1 MTRAKKVILA
11 LICAAALC
19 CAAIGGVL
27 LARQP
32 AHAAAG
38 DVTALE
44 IVIPDNT
51 RFYVFEDL
59 ADVKGKI
66 TVNAE
71 IEGGSSRQLDA
82 SEYVLSVQGRGDMTE
97 ANGQT
102 FGNTAAG
109 TYTLIVEPADGV
121 QAAGDVRG
129 TKAIEVRID
138 EVIGIEAAYDATAG
152 QTVFP
157 HTPYNELQNY
167 ITVSLVYAGG
177 RRLSTNDY
185 VLSGDMIAP
194 AQIEGGGNTYDVE
207 LNVTYNGENFAGE
220 EENRKCTVTITG
232 VTAVAPARIILNGN
246 RPTSR
251 SGESFDEVQSRLTF
265 TVNYTDFGS
274 NSEVHWNA
282 ENFKWYY
289 TKYEN
294 GVYEVVTDG
303 TKTAFDWETSNGGL
317 ERIAFTYTEGGE
329 TIPNDSSTGS
339 IIESGGKQYYYV
351 EIQLLKEPYPELDI
365 VTEYGAYSH
374 GNPVADLPYKYG
386 EAGVGQEQIVSLGQ
400 QSTTPFNHEIV
411 SITSVMRQASQGNS
425 QNITEN
431 AVVLKGGEQTG
442 EVSLTE
448 VGTYTITLTLVNDMY
463 YWSSLGENGD
473 NFITYT
479 VTIIP
484 AELDLGV
491 SFTGK
496 TENDEGAAKSGW
508 TYGDNV
514 TETANGTLSV
524 GETEIL
530 TVTGNYGDG
539 KVTYHFLD
547 ASGSEIGTSIPTNA
561 GNYYVYVS
569 VAASADGRF
578 APSSMKPGD
587 GTSYTE
593 WAVPFIIGKQ
603 EVSPYTETTPESDG
617 GLMVFDYAVYTGRT
631 LTAVENDPN
640 DCYSIVTNAGGTDV
654 GNYDVVLQLDD
665 QNNYRWEGKTATGGA
680 DFDNSDAFAQ
690 TTVTFRI
697 VKAENSLTVTIS
709 GWTYGDTA
717 AQPAPTVT
725 FGEPSYAYYLASDT
739 GRENEIENIAEAG
752 AGNYVV
758 VATVANTDNY
768 GTYKDGAWVDT
779 VAEAQFTIARQ
790 GVDLP
795 SGIQTQRTYDYGNT
809 LTAWNG
815 SLQAYTVSGNTATVT
830 GDYTVTFTLNDNYQW
845 KESVVGGSGQPA
857 STTAEYSVD
866 WSVKPLAVSV
876 PTGSDPNYIYNGSAQ
891 TYTFTGW
898 TAGKNNIA
906 PISVLV
912 KEGDAVISDA
922 ADAAAGTVSL
932 TDAGNYTITLSLTD
946 TTNFV
951 WADGGDAER
960 EFAFTINKANNDL
973 SVTVEN
979 WTYDDGSA
987 VVPSVSG
994 NNSGAAVI
1002 YTVTGVTDT
1011 SYSQS
1016 GSWAEVK
1023 PVNAGQYTLT
1033 VSVQETDNYNADTS
1047 ESVSFTIS
1055 QKGVTVAL
1063 ASDKEYTYTGAAV
1076 NVVLTVD
1083 GPSVDLADNEYFT
1096 VVSGYEGT
1104 DAGSYTATIA
1114 WKGNYKENG
1123 AADDF
1128 ATAQRSKEVGTWTI
1142 DPFAVSLPDELA
1154 KTSVYSYNGQFVGTQ
1169 QTWKWDNYNGFG
1181 TALQSGTPF
1190 NVTVSASGSGI
1201 AEGGYGSQA
1210 NGQESGCLFATEAGT
1225 YTFTLELTDTKNF
1238 VWASGGTDAKELT
1251 WTIGKAEVSVDVGE
1265 RQLEYDG
1272 NKKAPAN
1279 IVDLNAGDTSVPS
1292 AYQNLYTVTGYAAGT
1307 TSTAVGTT
1315 APNNYGTYYVVIDL
1329 KDGDN
1334 FVWKQEDL
1342 SQDVVSGDRLFI
1354 WYQITGTTYE
1364 ITIGT
1369 ISGWTYGTGTP
1380 SVPTL
1385 SGDTEILQD
1394 VIENYGSAI
1403 TYTYQRQGEGGQW
1416 TTVYEVSYD
1425 AGDASYLLSVVP
1437 AEVAGTAGTYRL
1449 IVDVSE
1455 PSNHNY
1461 AEIVD
1466 KVSNNF
1472 TVSPYTLTEDDIAW
1486 RELSPTYKGSAY
1498 TYGTSAANDVYAR
1511 YYTYTYENG
1520 SYVRSSS
1527 ADAFFSL
1534 TLTSGGDAFTDAD
1547 SYTFTASTESG
1558 NYALSKDLAAKTYTI
1573 ARAELTI
1580 KAVDVPDVVYGTDA
1594 EEVKAKFTVTY
1605 DGLVE
1610 ADRNG
1615 SEGNYTPKDGVLSGT
1630 LDYDCSYT
1638 AASEVDTYDITPR
1651 GVSAKNYKITFEKA
1665 TLTVKAAE
1673 LQDVHINSLTGEN
1686 ALTYKGA
1693 AYDIKSETGAAAT
1706 AVNPG
1711 NNAVEWWFSESEI
1724 TSLPTNETS
1733 GIITSLTNVKREADH
1748 SVGTYT
1754 IHYYVSAPNHAA
1766 QTGSVQ
1772 IAITPAELTLTAKDA
1787 SVVYGE
1793 DFTADTSINSY
1804 TVQIDGSA
1812 EDTLL
1817 GSDTKESVFGSF
1829 VPSYQAY
1836 VAEGD
1841 TYNAGDGV
1849 KESGYIAFDCSTPQ
1863 LDNYTVTLQS
1873 GSFTVSP
1880 RAITVEIGD
1889 LQQTYGDSA
1898 TAFVYSVTL
1907 TSAGATGNAIFSQDS
1922 EVGVFTLAVYQVGAE
1937 GGAGSK
1943 IIPDN
1948 KTDVGVYYIVGTAE
1962 NDNYA
1967 VTFSGSLNY
1976 NGGTNN
1982 AGKYEIVARVLG
1994 NLDWTDPE
2002 SLVYDGKQKAFTATG
2017 KYGEGENA
2025 EEVSFTITYQR
2036 QTGEGAYGEEMSD
2049 APVNVG
2055 SYRVIARS
2063 NDPNFTQGLESTRT
2077 FAITPYT
2084 VTIDWNEE
2092 ITLVYNGE
2100 EQSGKVSATYQPV
2113 AGDAIALAVTPDA
2126 EMKDAAEYT
2135 LTASFAEDDNA
2146 LGNYALPGVVTQ
2158 KYTISPRHIVVTIE
2172 DQTSEYGDDLQT
2184 LTATEALGTVTGWT
2198 DDGKGAIVPGDAK
2211 PYRLYIQDYTGGH
2224 LAVGSHNIFGS
2235 DEEEGSVIDANY
2247 AVTFRGTGSAN
2258 HGVYTVS
2265 PRAVTI
2271 SFTEDTYIATYG
2283 TQFDFDAAADAVI
2296 FARGTAGTSGSAFA
2310 SGESFASVL
2319 NGTAFAVAANGY
2331 GVASAAGSA
2340 FTMQMTLGS
2349 MTADTLSVGN
2359 YTFTFTD
2366 TAELTV
2372 QQRAIAVTIADKTG
2386 IVYGTNAVADTQLT
2400 ATAALA
2406 SGSGE
2411 AIVNGDTDVYS
2422 LAVLDA
2428 AGNSV
2433 ERDTVTP
2440 AGDYFI
2446 VGTTLNDNYAI
2457 TFIGSQNYEGTGD
2470 AGLFEIVVSAEGIRV
2485 TITNDGATVTYT
2497 GSPYYLLDEEEGTYG
2512 ALGDLA
2518 GKLQLGAAADNADW
2532 KDGNPFLWEFH
2543 LNDENGAVI
2552 TSLTDV
2558 KDGGG
2563 AYTVWYEVY
2572 LPDVPSYAAKTGT
2585 FTVTIQQA
2593 ENTWT
2598 QHYSHGGWAYK
2609 GTEGSGS
2616 INLAF
2621 DGLET
2626 GSRFT
2631 PAAAE
2636 FGTVSY
2642 TYYGS
2647 RSGSGT
2653 EGDPYVYGDEKTKD
2667 FFNNDTPAGTY
2678 YVKVEAAGTKN
2689 YTALTDHHLLVVS
2702 KHVLTVGWEERN
2714 VPLGTTQNTL
2724 TGYDTALMSLNE
2736 YSPELTVGTE
2746 SSQDKTLQVT
2756 FADTTA
2762 GTFYV
2767 TLALNDG
2774 ANYAW
2779 MNPLSSNE
2787 ELCRVSFSVALANN
2801 EVTISADGWTY
2812 GDVVTVALPGES
2824 AGATDRI
2831 VITATHVPGDDN
2843 SNVQIAYAY
2852 DDGAAT
2858 EDTANGLSYVMGTLP
2873 TQAGTYWVRVLV
2885 TGDDTYAM
2893 GEAYAK
2899 FTIEKFQVAVP
2910 EAGAVSSFTYDGG
2923 VKTYKA
2929 EIGAYDW
2936 ADETICTAALVKLAN
2951 GSTETV
2957 FTVTGN
2963 RAIDAG
2969 SYTAVYAL
2977 ADADNYEWASSWN
2990 EEFGWAIA
2998 KAQLAR
3004 PTIGSSGTDFI
3015 QTEYNPDVTKKLLA
3029 GFNPVTMSFEGA
3041 TVGAAYYPEGR
3052 SSYLYA
3058 ENAGTYEITLG
3069 IKDPDNYEWNTDP
3082 GTAKTVLTW
3091 TITKAVFP
3099 TAGFAFTD
3107 ETFTYNGLWQH
3118 PAIASLP
3125 DGLQPVLSSNGT
3137 YYTVTAEE
3145 GIAAGVDA
3153 GTHTVSVTLYL
3164 TGTYAQNYT
3173 LQAGEDISQITIS
3186 EEYTI
3191 AQAVISDVTWTV
3203 QKHYTYNG
3211 EDQFD
3216 VVKAYYG
3223 LGGSIHEL
3231 KVGVQK
3237 FKNYQ
3242 EGGYTFTVEG
3252 FKAGDENAK
3261 NYTLSGTFSETF
3273 YIDKLSVYIVVGE
3286 AAGSHIY
3293 DGLRPTLTEYGFG
3306 KVAVYGIGGDDL
3318 RDDFIE
3324 KYDQADWEDNMR
3336 FALLDADGNTP
3347 SAWNVGSYIVT
3358 VTGAED
3364 LQNYDVTRIQTGTLE
3379 IVPKEIT
3386 ITGFD
3391 SPGAAF
3397 GDDTFGPAAVTAVS
3411 GLVNGETIDVLN
3423 FLYTYTGT
3431 ADDGWTTDG
3440 TLTNAMHAGSY
3451 TVTVSLEEGGNY
3463 VLADTVSYIYKVSP
3477 LLVDPALVE
3486 IDDLP
3491 YTGQAQTLTKED
3503 TRFTGT
3509 GSAYGLFDYSVAAES
3524 GTEAGGYNV
3533 TLIIGNANYL
3543 WQSSAA
3549 GYGNMTTDRTW
3560 YIVAAQPGDISVS
3573 LPQVSIT
3580 HWGET
3585 AASVTASGSVAAIG
3599 GTEIS
3604 VNITYLFE
3612 VKDESGSWVEFTGS
3626 VWNAGDYRVRAQ
3638 AANDNFP
3645 AAYSE
3650 YHEFTVQPG
3659 VYDVSGLA
3667 FADMTLTYDGQA
3679 HGLVLTV
3686 NGSAAAGGS
3695 IGGGALGATGTV
3707 AYTLGGAETDAGTY
3721 TMTATLTAGANYT
3734 FAGGETAYELTGTLV
3749 IEPYTVTIRWAEDD
3763 FTYDKQDHSGD
3774 VWAYFIGAGNSH
3786 IDLALEGA
3794 DEMVDAGEYTFTVT
3808 GASDQSGAAVDLA
3821 NYMLAGGDV
3830 AGAQKE
3836 YTVRKFA
3843 ATVNWGQTS
3852 FTYNGE
3858 DQSASVQPSFVGV
3871 GGEEIALSVSPQAL
3885 RDFGT
3890 YTFEV
3895 VIGEELKNYE
3905 LSNTTA
3911 PIFIAKL
3918 PVTVTADDISA
3929 ALGAAEQNLTYTLAP
3944 SEAAGVFAADE
3955 AAGRVEVSLSRV
3967 PGTAAGAYDIYISV
3981 TGEGAENYA
3990 LTLVGG
3996 TYTIRERAIE
4006 LSITLPADLVYS
4018 GAPKA
4023 AVLIA
4028 KEVGGGEIAVPAGIT
4043 LWYEGKDNAGNAY
4056 ASAQAPVNA
4065 GSYTVSV
4072 RVDTQ
4077 DYDVSNADIAVEMTI
4092 ERAEAS
4098 IDVSGVQT
4106 QYTYTGALQR
4116 VDSGAALSHGE
4127 SALVYSN
4134 NAFTT
4139 VSEGDGKVVS
4149 VDAAMSSNYKAAHAE
4164 VTISV
4169 AKAAISPA
4177 VSIHGWTY
4185 GQSANGY
4192 TVTGNPGG
4200 GAIEAVYG
4208 GTTNAGAAYSGG
4220 QAPTEAGSYTLTV
4233 TVAETENYLGGSAS
4247 TSFTVARAALHVSV
4261 SIESWA
4267 FGESPNGYTVSPASM
4282 RGNISSVRY
4291 EGEGYS
4297 GSQPP
4302 TQVGSYTLTVT
4313 FAQTANYQGGS
4324 ASDSFSITQGT
4335 LAPDS
4340 VRLTIEGWTYG
4351 EAPNSPVLTGAPAGA
4366 EVSYRYSGTANDG
4379 TAWNSDTAPS
4389 KAGSYKVTAHI
4400 SAEGY
4405 ASFEAEASF
4414 TVARRLV
4421 AAPTLGDTGGRT
4433 ASSVYDGEEVR
4444 IAVTGY
4450 DGALMDFTAEEGTQL
4465 VMEGQQL
4472 LLAADAEGTY
4482 VLQVSLKDI
4491 FNYGWADLAEGE
4503 QIAGDIAL
4511 TWEVTLAMHSLLW
4524 LIILLFILLLILIVL
4539 LIVFAKKDHDARARI
4554 AAAQQGAE
4562 SGADGAADERQNYAL
4577 APAGLLFAVPV
4588 WQISLIAALA
4598 VAAAVLLVAD
4608 VVLLV
4613 LWRKDA
4619 AKAERAEEAVQE
4631 AAAAAQDENLQA
4643 ENAQEAGGDEN
4654 SASAE

>member
-27 LARQP
+27 LARPAAEVRAEMGDLAIASVDGQIYDINTIDEIKEMLTVTRVGADGQARPIDEDEYTLTIQYEGEEVTMENGIFPESYFGTDGNRTSAEFTLTVKDASDKTASTTVTVQWAPDTGYAKLSIVPAANASAIYPYTGLTSLASNKYITVYLLTAEEVREGKTTSGFSPVGAVSLSGDLGAPDDAVLGTKYEVELEAEYTGSENVLFDTCRYTVLVTPAAPSNFRYNEDASSVHKLVNGAYAGIVAGDTIKDIVKSALRFNVFYDDNLEQRTIDGTDVHIKGYKYCDENGTVDGTAESFAWGEDGYVYMKVTYVECGVTRTAVVGFQLTQSPVTPYDITAENAAAEEQP
-32 AHAAAG
+32 ADRPYGEEQYALVYQYSRVEGEAGEGSPWTVSFANIDTSVAKITQVTKAG
-38 DVTALE
+38 DDSFDGSEVIAAEANSVTLTDVGTYTISLTLQSGGYSWAGMDAATRTITYTVVIEQAELVGTEFTFGGGWTYGEEANLPAEIKLVSRVGEDTTVSFAPPAGATIKVTFTGTPNGGAQQTYSYTYTQGSEPSVTPGTNVPSLAGSYTVYVEVTGMANYADVTFANSGTNKDFKQEEFTIARKAVALPELQDENDKQENEELGVIDYPYTGSE
-44 IVIPDNT
+44 ITVDYTSETDTAISGGSYAASGTTAATNAGEYAVTFALADKNNT
-51 RFYVFEDL
+51 RW
-59 ADVKGKI
+59 
-66 TVNAE
+66 
-71 IEGGSSRQLDA
+71 A
-82 SEYVLSVQGRGDMTE
+82 SETLPTTPAEDDTADKQLAWKIVKADNEITGVSAPGWTYGEAVNTPQITGSTFAENTHGLGYWSAATITYRYNDAAFPVPADTLGWNVGTYSYTITYAGNANINEATYTGTFTVAKGQAVIAGTPTIDGWTYGGTANTPSGVTGVTVSGTTLSPMPGSYAYYGTANGGAAYGSEDDLQTE
-97 ANGQT
+97 APK
-102 FGNTAAG
+102 AAG
-109 TYTLIVEPADGV
+109 TYHVVYVVKETDNYKGATAASEEFTISRKQIAKPAYESLAGVSGNAYTSTYNAAQQSIDITGVDAILSIGGADASIASRTDTAVTLSAKNVKVSGGNASAYEVTFSFTDKNNYCWSGTADDVADVAFTWTIKKAENPITASSDTYAGWSYGSTPTDVSVLEAKATYDDLTIEHAYYAADDFDETSGKPNSGAAEIEISATTSAGSYVLYLYHEGNNNTLAADQYFAFTISQATATISAAFADGDTLAWTYRDADSAHVLEVTVTVGDTTWQYWYRGETLQSRTEGSPEAIVV
-121 QAAGDVRG
+121 QYLDESGNDVTSAVTSDGMYQLPVGGYSVKVSLDTSAVGVSGNFTASEQTVEGISVSPFVVEHPTLSFRTIVYDGKTHIPTINAPEATRGAEWEVQQPSESSARADYTLTLTLKDSTNFVWSRECYSVGTPGLDGYYADELQGASLIMWYRITLAQYGDLDFSIDGWIYGEAGNDPTYTLPSDESGLVVTITWYRDNGSGQPDTATATSTRPTQAGKYWVGLVAKPQNYEQITGSAAFTIGQRELTDVQWSGLTGSYTGSARAASVTGVTGLATENGFSDTLQSLGLQFTYSGAAFDGTAYGENSAAPVNAGNYTVTAVLNNANYCFAEGGDTVSAEY
-129 TKAIEVRID
+129 TVSKVMLTVKAND
-138 EVIGIEAAYDATAG
+138 AEVIY
-152 QTVFP
+152 
-157 HTPYNELQNY
+157 
-167 ITVSLVYAGG
+167 GG
-177 RRLSTNDY
+177 D
-185 VLSGDMIAP
+185 AP
-194 AQIEGGGNTYDVE
+194 AY
-207 LNVTYNGENFAGE
+207 
-220 EENRKCTVTITG
+220 TVTITG
-232 VTAVAPARIILNGN
+232 FVNGEDEGVLDELPAA
-246 RPTSR
+246 TS
-251 SGESFDEVQSRLTF
+251 
-265 TVNYTDFGS
+265 
-274 NSEVHWNA
+274 A
-282 ENFKWYY
+282 Y
-289 TKYEN
+289 TKQ
-294 GVYEVVTDG
+294 T
-303 TKTAFDWETSNGGL
+303 
-317 ERIAFTYTEGGE
+317 
-329 TIPNDSSTGS
+329 
-339 IIESGGKQYYYV
+339 
-351 EIQLLKEPYPELDI
+351 
-365 VTEYGAYSH
+365 
-374 GNPVADLPYKYG
+374 
-386 EAGVGQEQIVSLGQ
+386 GVG
-400 QSTTPFNHEIV
+400 
-411 SITSVMRQASQGNS
+411 
-425 QNITEN
+425 
-431 AVVLKGGEQTG
+431 
-442 EVSLTE
+442 
-448 VGTYTITLTLVNDMY
+448 
-463 YWSSLGENGD
+463 
-473 NFITYT
+473 
-479 VTIIP
+479 
-484 AELDLGV
+484 
-491 SFTGK
+491 
-496 TENDEGAAKSGW
+496 
-508 TYGDNV
+508 
-514 TETANGTLSV
+514 
-524 GETEIL
+524 
-530 TVTGNYGDG
+530 
-539 KVTYHFLD
+539 
-547 ASGSEIGTSIPTNA
+547 
-561 GNYYVYVS
+561 
-569 VAASADGRF
+569 
-578 APSSMKPGD
+578 
-587 GTSYTE
+587 
-593 WAVPFIIGKQ
+593 
-603 EVSPYTETTPESDG
+603 
-617 GLMVFDYAVYTGRT
+617 
-631 LTAVENDPN
+631 
-640 DCYSIVTNAGGTDV
+640 
-654 GNYDVVLQLDD
+654 
-665 QNNYRWEGKTATGGA
+665 
-680 DFDNSDAFAQ
+680 
-690 TTVTFRI
+690 
-697 VKAENSLTVTIS
+697 
-709 GWTYGDTA
+709 
-717 AQPAPTVT
+717 
-725 FGEPSYAYYLASDT
+725 
-739 GRENEIENIAEAG
+739 
-752 AGNYVV
+752 
-758 VATVANTDNY
+758 TVA
-768 GTYKDGAWVDT
+768 
-779 VAEAQFTIARQ
+779 I
-790 GVDLP
+790 
-795 SGIQTQRTYDYGNT
+795 
-809 LTAWNG
+809 
-815 SLQAYTVSGNTATVT
+815 TVSGGSDNNYDFPVYSA
-830 GDYTVTFTLNDNYQW
+830 DNY
-845 KESVVGGSGQPA
+845 
-857 STTAEYSVD
+857 
-866 WSVKPLAVSV
+866 
-876 PTGSDPNYIYNGSAQ
+876 
-891 TYTFTGW
+891 
-898 TAGKNNIA
+898 
-906 PISVLV
+906 
-912 KEGDAVISDA
+912 
-922 ADAAAGTVSL
+922 
-932 TDAGNYTITLSLTD
+932 
-946 TTNFV
+946 
-951 WADGGDAER
+951 
-960 EFAFTINKANNDL
+960 
-973 SVTVEN
+973 
-979 WTYDDGSA
+979 
-987 VVPSVSG
+987 
-994 NNSGAAVI
+994 
-1002 YTVTGVTDT
+1002 
-1011 SYSQS
+1011 
-1016 GSWAEVK
+1016 
-1023 PVNAGQYTLT
+1023 
-1033 VSVQETDNYNADTS
+1033 
-1047 ESVSFTIS
+1047 
-1055 QKGVTVAL
+1055 
-1063 ASDKEYTYTGAAV
+1063 
-1076 NVVLTVD
+1076 
-1083 GPSVDLADNEYFT
+1083 
-1096 VVSGYEGT
+1096 
-1104 DAGSYTATIA
+1104 
-1114 WKGNYKENG
+1114 
-1123 AADDF
+1123 
-1128 ATAQRSKEVGTWTI
+1128 
-1142 DPFAVSLPDELA
+1142 
-1154 KTSVYSYNGQFVGTQ
+1154 
-1169 QTWKWDNYNGFG
+1169 
-1181 TALQSGTPF
+1181 
-1190 NVTVSASGSGI
+1190 
-1201 AEGGYGSQA
+1201 
-1210 NGQESGCLFATEAGT
+1210 
-1225 YTFTLELTDTKNF
+1225 
-1238 VWASGGTDAKELT
+1238 
-1251 WTIGKAEVSVDVGE
+1251 
-1265 RQLEYDG
+1265 
-1272 NKKAPAN
+1272 
-1279 IVDLNAGDTSVPS
+1279 
-1292 AYQNLYTVTGYAAGT
+1292 
-1307 TSTAVGTT
+1307 
-1315 APNNYGTYYVVIDL
+1315 
-1329 KDGDN
+1329 
-1334 FVWKQEDL
+1334 
-1342 SQDVVSGDRLFI
+1342 
-1354 WYQITGTTYE
+1354 
-1364 ITIGT
+1364 
-1369 ISGWTYGTGTP
+1369 
-1380 SVPTL
+1380 
-1385 SGDTEILQD
+1385 
-1394 VIENYGSAI
+1394 
-1403 TYTYQRQGEGGQW
+1403 
-1416 TTVYEVSYD
+1416 
-1425 AGDASYLLSVVP
+1425 
-1437 AEVAGTAGTYRL
+1437 
-1449 IVDVSE
+1449 
-1455 PSNHNY
+1455 
-1461 AEIVD
+1461 
-1466 KVSNNF
+1466 
-1472 TVSPYTLTEDDIAW
+1472 
-1486 RELSPTYKGSAY
+1486 
-1498 TYGTSAANDVYAR
+1498 
-1511 YYTYTYENG
+1511 
-1520 SYVRSSS
+1520 
-1527 ADAFFSL
+1527 
-1534 TLTSGGDAFTDAD
+1534 
-1547 SYTFTASTESG
+1547 
-1558 NYALSKDLAAKTYTI
+1558 
-1573 ARAELTI
+1573 
-1580 KAVDVPDVVYGTDA
+1580 
-1594 EEVKAKFTVTY
+1594 
-1605 DGLVE
+1605 
-1610 ADRNG
+1610 
-1615 SEGNYTPKDGVLSGT
+1615 
-1630 LDYDCSYT
+1630 
-1638 AASEVDTYDITPR
+1638 
-1651 GVSAKNYKITFEKA
+1651 A
-1665 TLTVKAAE
+1665 TLTVEAAG
-1673 LQDVHINSLTGEN
+1673 LQGVKIDNLTGEN
-1686 ALTYKGA
+1686 ALTYQGA
-1693 AYDIKSETGAAAT
+1693 AYDIETVTGATAT
-1706 AVNPG
+1706 AVNPAQ
-1711 NNAVEWWFSESEI
+1711 NVVTWYFSESEI
-1724 TSLPTNETS
+1724 ASQPTNETQ

-1754 IHYYVSAPNHAA
+1754 IYYYVSAPNHAA

-1849 KESGYIAFDCSTPQ
+1849 TESGYIAFDCSTPQ

-1889 LQQTYGDSA
+1889 LQQTYGDGA

-1922 EVGVFTLAVYQVGAE
+1922 EAGVFTLAVYQVGAE
-1937 GGAGSK
+1937 GGAGSSFV
-1943 IIPDN
+1943 PDN

-1967 VTFSGSLNY
+1967 VTFSGSLSY
-1976 NGGTNN
+1976 NAGANN

-2002 SLVYDGKQKAFTATG
+2002 SLVYDGTQKVFTATG

-2036 QTGEGAYGEEMSD
+2036 QTGEGAYGEETSD

-2092 ITLVYNGE
+2092 IKLVYNGE
-2100 EQSGKVSATYQPV
+2100 EQSGKVSATYQTV
-2113 AGDAIALAVTPDA
+2113 AGDSIAFAVTPDA

-2158 KYTISPRHIVVTIE
+2158 KYTVSPRPIVVTIAN
-2172 DQTSEYGDDLQT
+2172 QTVEYGDDLQT
-2184 LTATEALGTVTGWT
+2184 LTATEELGTVTGWT
-2198 DDGKGAIVPGDAK
+2198 NDGKGAIVPGDAK
-2211 PYRLYIQDYTGGH
+2211 PYNLYIQDYTGGH

-2235 DEEEGSVIDANY
+2235 DEEEGSAIDANY

-2258 HGVYTVS
+2258 HGVYTVNS
-2265 PRAVTI
+2265 RAVTI
-2271 SFTEDTYIATYG
+2271 EFAQDEYTATYG
-2283 TQFDFDAAADAVI
+2283 TQFDFAAAANAVT
-2296 FARGTAGTSGSAFA
+2296 FARGTGGASGSAFA
-2310 SGESFASVL
+2310 DGESFASVL
-2319 NGTAFAVAANGY
+2319 NGTAFAVIAEGY
-2331 GVASAAGSA
+2331 SVTSAAGSA

-2349 MTADTLSVGN
+2349 TAAGTLRVGN

-2366 TAELTV
+2366 AATLTV
-2372 QQRAIAVTIADKTG
+2372 GQRAITVTIADKTG
-2386 IVYGTNAVADTQLT
+2386 IVYGTNAVANTQLT

-2422 LAVLDA
+2422 LAVYDA
-2428 AGNSV
+2428 EKALV
-2433 ERDTVTP
+2433 ERNSETP
-2440 AGDYFI
+2440 AGEYFI
-2446 VGTTLNDNYAI
+2446 VGTTLDDNYAI
-2457 TFIGSQNYEGTGD
+2457 TFVGSQNYEGTGD
-2470 AGLFEIVVSAEGIRV
+2470 AGLFEIVVSADGIRV
-2485 TITNDGATVTYT
+2485 EVKNDGATVTYT

-2512 ALGDLA
+2512 TLGDLA
-2518 GKLQLGAAADNADW
+2518 NTLGLGAYAVNADW
-2532 KDGNPFLWEFH
+2532 TDGNPFLWEFR
-2543 LNDENGAVI
+2543 LNDEDGGVI

-2558 KDGGG
+2558 KDDAGS
-2563 AYTVWYEVY
+2563 AYTVWYKVY
-2572 LPDVPSYAAKTGT
+2572 LPSVTSYAAKAGT
-2585 FTVTIQQA
+2585 FTVTIAKA
-2593 ENTWT
+2593 ENGWT
-2598 QHYSHGGWAYK
+2598 EHYEHTGWAYK
-2609 GTEGSGS
+2609 GTESGGN

-2653 EGDPYVYGDEKTKD
+2653 EGDPYVYGDEKITD

-2678 YVKVEAAGTKN
+2678 YVKVEVAGTKN

-2702 KHVLTVGWEERN
+2702 KHVLTVGWVERN

-2724 TGYDTALMSLNE
+2724 TGYDTALMSLND
-2736 YSPELTVGTE
+2736 YSSELTLGAE

-2756 FADTTA
+2756 FADTIS

-2767 TLALNDG
+2767 TLALSDG

-2801 EVTISADGWTY
+2801 EVTITANGWTY

-2824 AGATDRI
+2824 AGAADRI

-2858 EDTANGLSYVMGTLP
+2858 EDTASGLSYVMGTLP

-2899 FTIEKFQVAVP
+2899 FTIAKFQVAVP
-2910 EAGAVSSFTYDGG
+2910 EAGAESSFTYDGG

-2929 EIGAYDW
+2929 EIDASYSW
-2936 ADETICTAALVKLAN
+2936 ADGITCAAALVKLAN

-2963 RAIDAG
+2963 RAINAG
-2969 SYTAVYAL
+2969 SYTAAYVL

-2990 EEFGWAIA
+2990 EEFSWAIA

-3004 PTIGSSGTDFI
+3004 PTIGSSGTDLI
-3015 QTEYNPDVTKKLLA
+3015 QTEYDPDVTKQLLA
-3029 GFNPVTMSFEGA
+3029 GFDPVTMSFEGA
-3041 TVGAAYYPEGR
+3041 TVGAAYYPEGG

-3069 IKDPDNYEWNTDP
+3069 IKDPDNYEWATEPN
-3082 GTAKTVLTW
+3082 TAKTVLTW
-3091 TITKAVFP
+3091 TITKAEFDIADYADIRFAVGEYVYNGQVQYP
-3099 TAGFAFTD
+3099 RLEDAGNLPSGVRLVGYEVTAG
-3107 ETFTYNGLWQH
+3107 
-3118 PAIASLP
+3118 
-3125 DGLQPVLSSNGT
+3125 NGT
-3137 YYTVTAEE
+3137 DAGEHTVTAIFALT
-3145 GIAAGVDA
+3145 GSHADNYTFAAGGDA
-3153 GTHTVSVTLYL
+3153 L
-3164 TGTYAQNYT
+3164 TQ
-3173 LQAGEDISQITIS
+3173 
-3186 EEYTI
+3186 EYTI
-3191 AQAVISDVTWTV
+3191 AKAVISDVTWTV
-3203 QKHYTYNG
+3203 QRHYTYNG

-3231 KVGVQK
+3231 QVGVQE

-3286 AAGSHIY
+3286 ASGSHTY
-3293 DGLRPTLTEYGFG
+3293 DGQRPTPTEYGFG
-3306 KVAVYGIGGDDL
+3306 KVAVYGIDGDDL

-3324 KYDQADWEDNMR
+3324 KYDQADWEANMR

-3347 SAWNVGSYIVT
+3347 SAWNVGSYTVT

-3379 IVPKEIT
+3379 IVPKEIE

-3391 SPGAAF
+3391 SPGAVF
-3397 GDDTFGPAAVTAVS
+3397 GSEMFDPAKVTDVS
-3411 GLVNGETIDVLN
+3411 GLVEGETIANVSFN
-3423 FLYTYTGT
+3423 YTYTGT
-3431 ADDGWTTDG
+3431 ADDGWSADG
-3440 TLTNAMHAGSY
+3440 TLTSEMHAGSY
-3451 TVTVSLEEGGNY
+3451 TVNVSLQGGNY
-3463 VLADTVSYIYKVSP
+3463 VLTGNVSYSYKVSP
-3477 LLVDPALVE
+3477 MLVDPTLVE

-3491 YTGQAQTLTKED
+3491 YTGQAQTLAKED

-3509 GSAYGLFDYSVAAES
+3509 GSAYDLFDYSVAAES

-3533 TLIIGNANYL
+3533 TLIIGNVNYL

-3560 YIVAAQPGDISVS
+3560 RIVEAQAEDISVS

-3580 HWGET
+3580 HWGKT
-3585 AASVTASGSVAAIG
+3585 AASVTAGGSVAAIG

-3604 VNITYLFE
+3604 VHITYLFE
-3612 VKDESGSWVEFTGS
+3612 VKDESGSWVKFTGS
-3626 VWNAGDYRVRAQ
+3626 VWNAGDYRVRAE
-3638 AANDNFP
+3638 AASDNFP

-3659 VYDVSGLA
+3659 LYDVSGLA

-3707 AYTLGGAETDAGTY
+3707 AYTLDGAETDAGTY

-3794 DEMVDAGEYTFTVT
+3794 DEMVDAGEYTFTVA
-3808 GASDQSGAAVDLA
+3808 GASDQSGNAVDLN
-3821 NYMLAGGDV
+3821 NYRLAGGFV
-3830 AGAQKE
+3830 SGAYKE

-3858 DQSASVQPSFVGV
+3858 DQSASVQPSFIGV

-3905 LSNTTA
+3905 LSNTEA
-3911 PIFIAKL
+3911 QISIAKL

-3929 ALGAAEQNLTYTLAP
+3929 ALGAAEQTLTYTLAP

-4028 KEVGGGEIAVPAGIT
+4028 KEVGGDEIAVPAGIT

-4065 GSYTVSV
+4065 GSYTVGV
-4072 RVDTQ
+4072 RIDTQ
-4077 DYDVSNADIAVEMTI
+4077 DYDVSNANITVEMI
-4092 ERAEAS
+4092 IGRAAAF

-4116 VDSGAALSHGE
+4116 VDSGAVLSHGE

-4134 NAFTT
+4134 NTFTS
-4139 VSEGDGKVVS
+4139 VSEGDGKTVS
-4149 VDAAMSSNYKAAHAE
+4149 VDAAASCNYKAAHAE

-4208 GTTNAGAAYSGG
+4208 GTTNAGAPYSGG

-4282 RGNISSVRY
+4282 RDTITSVRY
-4291 EGEGYS
+4291 AGEGYS

-4335 LAPDS
+4335 LAPGF

-4400 SAEGY
+4400 SAAGY
-4405 ASFEAEASF
+4405 VSFEAEASF

-4421 AAPTLGDTGGRT
+4421 SAPTLGETGERT

-4491 FNYGWADLAEGE
+4491 YNYGWADLAEGE

-4511 TWEVTLAMHSLLW
+4511 AWEVTLAMHSLLW

-4562 SGADGAADERQNYAL
+4562 SGADGAADERRNYAL

>member
-1 MTRAKKVILA
+1 M
-11 LICAAALC
+11 
-19 CAAIGGVL
+19 
-27 LARQP
+27 
-32 AHAAAG
+32 
-38 DVTALE
+38 
-44 IVIPDNT
+44 
-51 RFYVFEDL
+51 
-59 ADVKGKI
+59 
-66 TVNAE
+66 
-71 IEGGSSRQLDA
+71 
-82 SEYVLSVQGRGDMTE
+82 
-97 ANGQT
+97 
-102 FGNTAAG
+102 
-109 TYTLIVEPADGV
+109 
-121 QAAGDVRG
+121 
-129 TKAIEVRID
+129 
-138 EVIGIEAAYDATAG
+138 
-152 QTVFP
+152 
-157 HTPYNELQNY
+157 
-167 ITVSLVYAGG
+167 
-177 RRLSTNDY
+177 
-185 VLSGDMIAP
+185 
-194 AQIEGGGNTYDVE
+194 
-207 LNVTYNGENFAGE
+207 
-220 EENRKCTVTITG
+220 
-232 VTAVAPARIILNGN
+232 
-246 RPTSR
+246 
-251 SGESFDEVQSRLTF
+251 
-265 TVNYTDFGS
+265 
-274 NSEVHWNA
+274 
-282 ENFKWYY
+282 
-289 TKYEN
+289 
-294 GVYEVVTDG
+294 
-303 TKTAFDWETSNGGL
+303 
-317 ERIAFTYTEGGE
+317 
-329 TIPNDSSTGS
+329 
-339 IIESGGKQYYYV
+339 
-351 EIQLLKEPYPELDI
+351 
-365 VTEYGAYSH
+365 
-374 GNPVADLPYKYG
+374 
-386 EAGVGQEQIVSLGQ
+386 
-400 QSTTPFNHEIV
+400 
-411 SITSVMRQASQGNS
+411 
-425 QNITEN
+425 
-431 AVVLKGGEQTG
+431 
-442 EVSLTE
+442 
-448 VGTYTITLTLVNDMY
+448 
-463 YWSSLGENGD
+463 
-473 NFITYT
+473 
-479 VTIIP
+479 
-484 AELDLGV
+484 
-491 SFTGK
+491 
-496 TENDEGAAKSGW
+496 
-508 TYGDNV
+508 
-514 TETANGTLSV
+514 
-524 GETEIL
+524 
-530 TVTGNYGDG
+530 
-539 KVTYHFLD
+539 
-547 ASGSEIGTSIPTNA
+547 
-561 GNYYVYVS
+561 
-569 VAASADGRF
+569 
-578 APSSMKPGD
+578 
-587 GTSYTE
+587 
-593 WAVPFIIGKQ
+593 
-603 EVSPYTETTPESDG
+603 
-617 GLMVFDYAVYTGRT
+617 
-631 LTAVENDPN
+631 
-640 DCYSIVTNAGGTDV
+640 
-654 GNYDVVLQLDD
+654 
-665 QNNYRWEGKTATGGA
+665 
-680 DFDNSDAFAQ
+680 
-690 TTVTFRI
+690 
-697 VKAENSLTVTIS
+697 
-709 GWTYGDTA
+709 
-717 AQPAPTVT
+717 
-725 FGEPSYAYYLASDT
+725 
-739 GRENEIENIAEAG
+739 
-752 AGNYVV
+752 
-758 VATVANTDNY
+758 
-768 GTYKDGAWVDT
+768 
-779 VAEAQFTIARQ
+779 
-790 GVDLP
+790 
-795 SGIQTQRTYDYGNT
+795 
-809 LTAWNG
+809 
-815 SLQAYTVSGNTATVT
+815 
-830 GDYTVTFTLNDNYQW
+830 
-845 KESVVGGSGQPA
+845 
-857 STTAEYSVD
+857 
-866 WSVKPLAVSV
+866 
-876 PTGSDPNYIYNGSAQ
+876 
-891 TYTFTGW
+891 
-898 TAGKNNIA
+898 
-906 PISVLV
+906 
-912 KEGDAVISDA
+912 
-922 ADAAAGTVSL
+922 
-932 TDAGNYTITLSLTD
+932 
-946 TTNFV
+946 
-951 WADGGDAER
+951 
-960 EFAFTINKANNDL
+960 
-973 SVTVEN
+973 
-979 WTYDDGSA
+979 
-987 VVPSVSG
+987 
-994 NNSGAAVI
+994 
-1002 YTVTGVTDT
+1002 
-1011 SYSQS
+1011 
-1016 GSWAEVK
+1016 
-1023 PVNAGQYTLT
+1023 
-1033 VSVQETDNYNADTS
+1033 
-1047 ESVSFTIS
+1047 
-1055 QKGVTVAL
+1055 
-1063 ASDKEYTYTGAAV
+1063 
-1076 NVVLTVD
+1076 
-1083 GPSVDLADNEYFT
+1083 
-1096 VVSGYEGT
+1096 
-1104 DAGSYTATIA
+1104 
-1114 WKGNYKENG
+1114 
-1123 AADDF
+1123 
-1128 ATAQRSKEVGTWTI
+1128 
-1142 DPFAVSLPDELA
+1142 
-1154 KTSVYSYNGQFVGTQ
+1154 
-1169 QTWKWDNYNGFG
+1169 
-1181 TALQSGTPF
+1181 
-1190 NVTVSASGSGI
+1190 
-1201 AEGGYGSQA
+1201 
-1210 NGQESGCLFATEAGT
+1210 
-1225 YTFTLELTDTKNF
+1225 
-1238 VWASGGTDAKELT
+1238 
-1251 WTIGKAEVSVDVGE
+1251 
-1265 RQLEYDG
+1265 
-1272 NKKAPAN
+1272 
-1279 IVDLNAGDTSVPS
+1279 
-1292 AYQNLYTVTGYAAGT
+1292 
-1307 TSTAVGTT
+1307 
-1315 APNNYGTYYVVIDL
+1315 
-1329 KDGDN
+1329 
-1334 FVWKQEDL
+1334 
-1342 SQDVVSGDRLFI
+1342 
-1354 WYQITGTTYE
+1354 
-1364 ITIGT
+1364 
-1369 ISGWTYGTGTP
+1369 
-1380 SVPTL
+1380 
-1385 SGDTEILQD
+1385 
-1394 VIENYGSAI
+1394 
-1403 TYTYQRQGEGGQW
+1403 
-1416 TTVYEVSYD
+1416 
-1425 AGDASYLLSVVP
+1425 
-1437 AEVAGTAGTYRL
+1437 
-1449 IVDVSE
+1449 
-1455 PSNHNY
+1455 
-1461 AEIVD
+1461 
-1466 KVSNNF
+1466 
-1472 TVSPYTLTEDDIAW
+1472 
-1486 RELSPTYKGSAY
+1486 
-1498 TYGTSAANDVYAR
+1498 
-1511 YYTYTYENG
+1511 
-1520 SYVRSSS
+1520 
-1527 ADAFFSL
+1527 
-1534 TLTSGGDAFTDAD
+1534 
-1547 SYTFTASTESG
+1547 
-1558 NYALSKDLAAKTYTI
+1558 
-1573 ARAELTI
+1573 
-1580 KAVDVPDVVYGTDA
+1580 
-1594 EEVKAKFTVTY
+1594 
-1605 DGLVE
+1605 
-1610 ADRNG
+1610 
-1615 SEGNYTPKDGVLSGT
+1615 
-1630 LDYDCSYT
+1630 
-1638 AASEVDTYDITPR
+1638 
-1651 GVSAKNYKITFEKA
+1651 
-1665 TLTVKAAE
+1665 
-1673 LQDVHINSLTGEN
+1673 
-1686 ALTYKGA
+1686 
-1693 AYDIKSETGAAAT
+1693 
-1706 AVNPG
+1706 
-1711 NNAVEWWFSESEI
+1711 
-1724 TSLPTNETS
+1724 
-1733 GIITSLTNVKREADH
+1733 
-1748 SVGTYT
+1748 
-1754 IHYYVSAPNHAA
+1754 
-1766 QTGSVQ
+1766 
-1772 IAITPAELTLTAKDA
+1772 
-1787 SVVYGE
+1787 
-1793 DFTADTSINSY
+1793 
-1804 TVQIDGSA
+1804 QIDGSA

-1849 KESGYIAFDCSTPQ
+1849 TESGYIAFDCSTPQ

-1880 RAITVEIGD
+1880 RAITVEIGNVE
-1889 LQQTYGDSA
+1889 QTYGDGAGDYASA
-1898 TAFVYSVTL
+1898 YSVAFTQPA
-1907 TSAGATGNAIFSQDS
+1907 AGVSGAPIFGNDS
-1922 EVGVFTLAVYQVGAE
+1922 VFTLAVYDKE
-1937 GGAGSK
+1937 GSK
-1943 IIPDN
+1943 IVPDN

-1962 NDNYA
+1962 NDNYT
-1967 VTFSGSLNY
+1967 VTFSGSLSY
-1976 NGGTNN
+1976 NAGANN

-2036 QTGEGAYGEEMSD
+2036 QTGEGAYGEETSD

-2077 FAITPYT
+2077 FTITPYT

-2100 EQSGKVSATYQPV
+2100 EQSGKVSATYQTV

-2158 KYTISPRHIVVTIE
+2158 KYTISPRPIVVTIE
-2172 DQTSEYGDDLQT
+2172 DQTSEYGDVLQT
-2184 LTATEALGTVTGWT
+2184 LTATEALDTVTGWT
-2198 DDGKGAIVPGDAK
+2198 DDGKGAIVLGDAK
-2211 PYRLYIQDYTGGH
+2211 PYNLYIQDYTGGH

-2235 DEEEGSVIDANY
+2235 DEEEGSAIDANY
-2247 AVTFRGTGSAN
+2247 DVTFRGTGSAN
-2258 HGVYTVS
+2258 HGVYTVNS
-2265 PRAVTI
+2265 RAVTI
-2271 SFTEDTYIATYG
+2271 EFAQDEYTATYG
-2283 TQFDFDAAADAVI
+2283 TQFDFAAAAAAVT
-2296 FARGTAGTSGSAFA
+2296 FARGTAGTSGDAFA
-2310 SGESFASVL
+2310 SGESFESVL
-2319 NGTAFAVAANGY
+2319 NGTAFAVGAKDY
-2331 GVASAAGSA
+2331 GVTSAAGSA

-2349 MTADTLSVGN
+2349 TTAGPLSVGN

-2366 TAELTV
+2366 TATLTV
-2372 QQRAIAVTIADKTG
+2372 QQRAITVTIADKTD
-2386 IVYGTNAVADTQLT
+2386 IVYGTDAVANTQLT

-2411 AIVNGDTDVYS
+2411 AIVNGDTEVYS
-2422 LAVLDA
+2422 LAVYDA
-2428 AGNSV
+2428 EKALVKRNS
-2433 ERDTVTP
+2433 ETP

-2446 VGTTLNDNYAI
+2446 VGKAENNNYAI
-2457 TFIGSQNYEGTGD
+2457 TFIGSQDYNGTGD
-2470 AGLFEIVVSAEGIRV
+2470 AGLFEIIISADGIRV
-2485 TITNDGATVTYT
+2485 EVKNDGATVTYT

-2512 ALGDLA
+2512 TLGDLA
-2518 GKLQLGAAADNADW
+2518 SKLQLGAYAVNADW
-2532 KDGNPFLWEFH
+2532 TDGNPFLWEFR
-2543 LNDENGAVI
+2543 LNDENGDAI

-2558 KDGGG
+2558 KDDAGS
-2563 AYTVWYEVY
+2563 AYTVWYKVY
-2572 LPDVPSYAAKTGT
+2572 LPSVTSYAAKTGT
-2585 FTVTIQQA
+2585 FTVTIAKA
-2593 ENTWT
+2593 ENDWEA
-2598 QHYSHGGWAYK
+2598 HYGHGGWAYK
-2609 GTEGSGS
+2609 GTESGGN

-2653 EGDPYVYGDEKTKD
+2653 EGDPYVYGDEKAKD

-2736 YSPELTVGTE
+2736 YSPELTLGTV

-2801 EVTISADGWTY
+2801 EVTISANGWTY

-2824 AGATDRI
+2824 AGAADRI

-2910 EAGAVSSFTYDGG
+2910 EAGAESSFTYDGG

-2936 ADETICTAALVKLAN
+2936 ADETTCTAALVKLAN

-2963 RAIDAG
+2963 RAINAG
-2969 SYTAVYAL
+2969 SYTAAYVL

-2990 EEFGWAIA
+2990 EEFSWVIA

-3015 QTEYNPDVTKKLLA
+3015 QTEYDPDVTKKLLA
-3029 GFNPVTMSFEGA
+3029 GFDPVTMSFEGA
-3041 TVGAAYYPEGR
+3041 TVGAAYYPEGD

-3058 ENAGTYEITLG
+3058 ENAGTYKITLG

-3091 TITKAVFP
+3091 TIAKAEFDIHNYIDDIQFAVGEYVYNGQVQYP
-3099 TAGFAFTD
+3099 RLEDAGNLPSGVRLVGYEMTAG
-3107 ETFTYNGLWQH
+3107 
-3118 PAIASLP
+3118 
-3125 DGLQPVLSSNGT
+3125 NGT
-3137 YYTVTAEE
+3137 DAGEHTVTATFALT
-3145 GIAAGVDA
+3145 GSHADNYTFAAGGNA
-3153 GTHTVSVTLYL
+3153 L
-3164 TGTYAQNYT
+3164 TQK
-3173 LQAGEDISQITIS
+3173 
-3186 EEYTI
+3186 YTI
-3191 AQAVISDVTWTV
+3191 DKAVISGVTWTV
-3203 QKHYTYNG
+3203 QRHYTYNG

-3231 KVGVQK
+3231 QVGVQE

-3306 KVAVYGIGGDDL
+3306 KVAVYGIDGDDL

-3324 KYDQADWEDNMR
+3324 VHDKADWEANMM

-3347 SAWNVGSYIVT
+3347 SAWNVGIYIVT

-3379 IVPKEIT
+3379 IVPKEIE

-3391 SPGAAF
+3391 SPGAVF
-3397 GDDTFGPAAVTAVS
+3397 GSETFEPAQVTAVS
-3411 GLVNGETIDVLN
+3411 GLANGETIGELN

-3431 ADDGWTTDG
+3431 ADDGLYIADG
-3440 TLTNAMHAGSY
+3440 TLSNAMHAGSY
-3451 TVTVSLEEGGNY
+3451 TVTVSLQGGNY
-3463 VLADTVSYIYKVSP
+3463 ALTGNVSYSYKVSP
-3477 LLVDPALVE
+3477 MLVDPDLVE

-3509 GSAYGLFDYSVAAES
+3509 GSAYDLFDYSVAAES
-3524 GTEAGGYNV
+3524 GTEVGGYRV

-3543 WQSSAA
+3543 WQSGAA

-3560 YIVAAQPGDISVS
+3560 YIVEAQAEDISVS

-3626 VWNAGDYRVRAQ
+3626 VWNAGDYRVRAE
-3638 AANDNFP
+3638 AASDNFP

-3667 FADMTLTYDGQA
+3667 FADMTLIYDGQA

-3734 FAGGETAYELTGTLV
+3734 FAGGETVYELTGTLV

-3858 DQSASVQPSFVGV
+3858 DQSASVQPSFIGV

-3905 LSNTTA
+3905 LSNTEA
-3911 PIFIAKL
+3911 QIFIAKL

-3929 ALGAAEQNLTYTLAP
+3929 ALGAAEQTLTYTLAP
-3944 SEAAGVFAADE
+3944 SEAAEVFAADE
-3955 AAGRVEVSLSRV
+3955 AADRVEVSLSRV

-4006 LSITLPADLVYS
+4006 LSIELPADLVYS

-4065 GSYTVSV
+4065 GSYTVGV
-4072 RVDTQ
+4072 RIDTQ
-4077 DYDVSNADIAVEMTI
+4077 DYDVSNANITVEMI
-4092 ERAEAS
+4092 IGRAAAF

-4116 VDSGAALSHGE
+4116 VDSGAVLSHGE

-4134 NAFTT
+4134 NTFTS

-4149 VDAAMSSNYKAAHAE
+4149 VDAAMSCNYKAAHAE

-4208 GTTNAGAAYSGG
+4208 GTTNAGAPYSGG

-4261 SIESWA
+4261 SIEGWA

-4282 RGNISSVRY
+4282 RDTITSVRY
-4291 EGEGYS
+4291 AGEGYS

-4335 LAPDS
+4335 LAPGS
-4340 VRLTIEGWTYG
+4340 VSLTIEGWTYG

-4400 SAEGY
+4400 SAAGY

-4421 AAPTLGDTGGRT
+4421 SAPTLGDTGGRT

-4491 FNYGWADLAEGE
+4491 YNYGWADLAEGE

-4511 TWEVTLAMHSLLW
+4511 AWEVTLAMHSLLW

-4562 SGADGAADERQNYAL
+4562 SGADGAADERQNHAL

-4598 VAAAVLLVAD
+4598 VAAAVLLIAD

-4619 AKAERAEEAVQE
+4619 AKAERAEEAVQA

>member
-1 MTRAKKVILA
+1 M
-11 LICAAALC
+11 
-19 CAAIGGVL
+19 
-27 LARQP
+27 
-32 AHAAAG
+32 
-38 DVTALE
+38 
-44 IVIPDNT
+44 
-51 RFYVFEDL
+51 
-59 ADVKGKI
+59 
-66 TVNAE
+66 
-71 IEGGSSRQLDA
+71 
-82 SEYVLSVQGRGDMTE
+82 
-97 ANGQT
+97 
-102 FGNTAAG
+102 
-109 TYTLIVEPADGV
+109 
-121 QAAGDVRG
+121 
-129 TKAIEVRID
+129 
-138 EVIGIEAAYDATAG
+138 
-152 QTVFP
+152 
-157 HTPYNELQNY
+157 
-167 ITVSLVYAGG
+167 
-177 RRLSTNDY
+177 
-185 VLSGDMIAP
+185 
-194 AQIEGGGNTYDVE
+194 
-207 LNVTYNGENFAGE
+207 
-220 EENRKCTVTITG
+220 
-232 VTAVAPARIILNGN
+232 
-246 RPTSR
+246 
-251 SGESFDEVQSRLTF
+251 
-265 TVNYTDFGS
+265 
-274 NSEVHWNA
+274 
-282 ENFKWYY
+282 
-289 TKYEN
+289 
-294 GVYEVVTDG
+294 
-303 TKTAFDWETSNGGL
+303 
-317 ERIAFTYTEGGE
+317 
-329 TIPNDSSTGS
+329 
-339 IIESGGKQYYYV
+339 
-351 EIQLLKEPYPELDI
+351 
-365 VTEYGAYSH
+365 
-374 GNPVADLPYKYG
+374 
-386 EAGVGQEQIVSLGQ
+386 
-400 QSTTPFNHEIV
+400 
-411 SITSVMRQASQGNS
+411 
-425 QNITEN
+425 
-431 AVVLKGGEQTG
+431 
-442 EVSLTE
+442 
-448 VGTYTITLTLVNDMY
+448 
-463 YWSSLGENGD
+463 
-473 NFITYT
+473 
-479 VTIIP
+479 
-484 AELDLGV
+484 
-491 SFTGK
+491 
-496 TENDEGAAKSGW
+496 
-508 TYGDNV
+508 

-578 APSSMKPGD
+578 AASSMKPDD

-654 GNYDVVLQLDD
+654 GDYDVVLQLDAR
-665 QNNYRWEGKTATGGA
+665 NNYRWEGKTAELSGA
-680 DFDNSDAFAQ
+680 DFDNSDAFAK
-690 TTVTFRI
+690 TTVRFRI

-709 GWTYGDTA
+709 GWTYGETA
-717 AQPAPTVT
+717 SEPSFSAS
-725 FGEPSYAYYLASDT
+725 FGEPNHTYYRLTGT
-739 GRENEIENIAEAG
+739 GREPVEDIAMAG
-752 AGNYVV
+752 AGDYVV

-815 SLQAYTVSGNTATVT
+815 SSQAYTVSGNTATVT

-857 STTAEYSVD
+857 STTAEYSVG

-876 PTGSDPNYIYNGSAQ
+876 PTGSDPDYTYDGSAQ

-912 KEGDAVISDA
+912 EEGEAVISDA

-994 NNSGAAVI
+994 NNSGAVVI

-1076 NVVLTVD
+1076 DVVLTVG

-1096 VVSGYEGT
+1096 VVSGCQGT

-1142 DPFAVSLPDELA
+1142 DPFAVSLPDELT
-1154 KTSVYSYNGQFVGTQ
+1154 KTSVYSYNDQFVGTR
-1169 QTWKWDNYNGFG
+1169 QTWNWDNYNGFG

-1190 NVTVSASGSGI
+1190 NVTVSAADSGI
-1201 AEGGYGSQA
+1201 AEGSYGSQA
-1210 NGQESGCLFATEAGT
+1210 NGQESGYLFATEAGV
-1225 YTFTLELTDTKNF
+1225 YTFTLELTSTKNF
-1238 VWASGGTDAKELT
+1238 VWVSGGTDAKELT
-1251 WTIGKAEVSVDVGE
+1251 WTIDKAEVSVDVGE
-1265 RQLEYDG
+1265 QQLEYDG

-1292 AYQNLYTVTGYAAGT
+1292 AYQNLYTIAGYAVGT
-1307 TSTAVGTT
+1307 TSAAVGTT
-1315 APNNYGTYYVVIDL
+1315 APNDFGTYYVAIDL

-1334 FVWKQEDL
+1334 FVWKQAEQ
-1342 SQDVVSGDRLFI
+1342 SQDVVSGNRLFI

-1455 PSNHNY
+1455 PSSNNY
-1461 AEIVD
+1461 AAIVD
-1466 KVSNNF
+1466 EYSNTFTIGQRGLTDVQWSGLMGSYTGSARAASVTGVTGLATENGF
-1472 TVSPYTLTEDDIAW
+1472 SDTLQSLGLQFTYSGAAFDGTAYGENSAAPVNAGSYTVTAVLNNANYCFAEGSDTISATYTVSKVMLTVKADDAEVTYGGDEPAYTVTITGFVNGEDEGVLD
-1486 RELSPTYKGSAY
+1486 ELPAPTSAY
-1498 TYGTSAANDVYAR
+1498 TKQTGVGTVAITV
-1511 YYTYTYENG
+1511 
-1520 SYVRSSS
+1520 
-1527 ADAFFSL
+1527 
-1534 TLTSGGDAFTDAD
+1534 SGGAD
-1547 SYTFTASTESG
+1547 NNYTFK
-1558 NYALSKDLAAKTYTI
+1558 Y
-1573 ARAELTI
+1573 
-1580 KAVDVPDVVYGTDA
+1580 V
-1594 EEVKAKFTVTY
+1594 
-1605 DGLVE
+1605 
-1610 ADRNG
+1610 NG
-1615 SEGNYTPKDGVLSGT
+1615 
-1630 LDYDCSYT
+1630 
-1638 AASEVDTYDITPR
+1638 
-1651 GVSAKNYKITFEKA
+1651 
-1665 TLTVKAAE
+1665 TLTVKAAG
-1673 LQDVHINSLTGEN
+1673 LQGVKIDNLTGEN
-1686 ALTYKGA
+1686 ALTYQGA
-1693 AYDIKSETGAAAT
+1693 AYDIETVTGATAT
-1706 AVNPG
+1706 AVNPAQ
-1711 NNAVEWWFSESEI
+1711 NVVTWYFSESEI
-1724 TSLPTNETS
+1724 ASLPTNETQ

-1754 IHYYVSAPNHAA
+1754 IYYYVSAPNHAA

-1772 IAITPAELTLTAKDA
+1772 ITIDPAALTLTAKDA

-1836 VAEGD
+1836 FAEGD

-1849 KESGYIAFDCSTPQ
+1849 TESGYIAFDCSTPQ

-1880 RAITVEIGD
+1880 RAIRVEIGD

-1907 TSAGATGNAIFSQDS
+1907 TSAGATGNAIFRQDS
-1922 EVGVFTLAVYQVGAE
+1922 EAGVFTLAVYDKE
-1937 GGAGSK
+1937 GSK
-1943 IIPDN
+1943 IVPDN
-1948 KTDVGVYYIVGTAE
+1948 KTDVGVYYIVGSSS
-1962 NDNYA
+1962 NLNYD
-1967 VTFSGSLNY
+1967 VTFSGSLSY
-1976 NGGTNN
+1976 SGGTNN
-1982 AGKYEIVARVLG
+1982 AGKYEIVARGL
-1994 NLDWTDPE
+1994 
-2002 SLVYDGKQKAFTATG
+2002 SLVTNGSNKTYDGNAG
-2017 KYGEGENA
+2017 VYEVYG
-2025 EEVSFTITYQR
+2025 TY
-2036 QTGEGAYGEEMSD
+2036 TSGGEEQRID
-2049 APVNVG
+2049 FTVYYEKQIAEGQYEAKTTTAPVNAG
-2055 SYRVIARS
+2055 TYRVTAES
-2063 NDPNFTQGLESTRT
+2063 TNPNFTQTTSWSTSMIISPRP
-2077 FAITPYT
+2077 ITVVWDVP
-2084 VTIDWNEE
+2084 
-2092 ITLVYNGE
+2092 TLVYNGDDQLSE
-2100 EQSGKVSATYQPV
+2100 VAAKYYVWENGEQSADSV
-2113 AGDAIALAVTPDA
+2113 ALTVALQGGGSMIDAGAYTA
-2126 EMKDAAEYT
+2126 EAAFKTQDGNYT
-2135 LTASFAEDDNA
+2135 LSGATNPTTS
-2146 LGNYALPGVVTQ
+2146 VTV
-2158 KYTISPRHIVVTIE
+2158 SPRHIVVTIE

-2184 LTATEALGTVTGWT
+2184 LTATEKLGTVTGRT
-2198 DDGKGAIVPGDAK
+2198 NDGKGAIVPGDAK
-2211 PYRLYIQDYTGGH
+2211 PYRLYIQGYTGGH

-2235 DEEEGSVIDANY
+2235 AEAEEGGAIDANY
-2247 AVTFRGTGSAN
+2247 DVEFRDGTEQAN
-2258 HGVYTVS
+2258 HGVYTVT

-2271 SFTEDTYIATYG
+2271 SFAEDTYTATYG
-2283 TQFDFDAAADAVI
+2283 TQFDFAAAANAVT
-2296 FARGTAGTSGSAFA
+2296 FARGTGGASGSAFA

-2319 NGTAFAVAANGY
+2319 GETQFAVIAVGY
-2331 GVASAAGSA
+2331 SATSAAGSA
-2340 FTMQMTLGS
+2340 FTMQMQLGN
-2349 MTADTLSVGN
+2349 TTEGPLSVGN
-2359 YTFTFTD
+2359 YTFTFTA
-2366 TAELTV
+2366 TADLTV
-2372 QQRAIAVTIADKTG
+2372 GQRAITVAIGNIPGAGEDELL
-2386 IVYGTNAVADTQLT
+2386 YGTGAVADAYAKLYDYVSVTPG
-2400 ATAALA
+2400 AGV
-2406 SGSGE
+2406 SGS
-2411 AIVNGDTDVYS
+2411 ALVNGDTEE
-2422 LAVLDA
+2422 
-2428 AGNSV
+2428 SV
-2433 ERDTVTP
+2433 
-2440 AGDYFI
+2440 F
-2446 VGTTLNDNYAI
+2446 
-2457 TFIGSQNYEGTGD
+2457 
-2470 AGLFEIVVSAEGIRV
+2470 
-2485 TITNDGATVTYT
+2485 
-2497 GSPYYLLDEEEGTYG
+2497 
-2512 ALGDLA
+2512 
-2518 GKLQLGAAADNADW
+2518 
-2532 KDGNPFLWEFH
+2532 
-2543 LNDENGAVI
+2543 
-2552 TSLTDV
+2552 SLT
-2558 KDGGG
+2558 
-2563 AYTVWYEVY
+2563 
-2572 LPDVPSYAAKTGT
+2572 
-2585 FTVTIQQA
+2585 
-2593 ENTWT
+2593 
-2598 QHYSHGGWAYK
+2598 
-2609 GTEGSGS
+2609 
-2616 INLAF
+2616 
-2621 DGLET
+2621 
-2626 GSRFT
+2626 
-2631 PAAAE
+2631 
-2636 FGTVSY
+2636 
-2642 TYYGS
+2642 
-2647 RSGSGT
+2647 
-2653 EGDPYVYGDEKTKD
+2653 VYGTDVVVPDGK
-2667 FFNNDTPAGTY
+2667 TPAGTY
-2678 YVKVEAAGTKN
+2678 YIVGMPIGGNYDITFTGSAVYDGKSAGTFIISVNGDATSGISVFTDDAKQAVFTYDGEEHYLLLTGAGYGAYGRLGELAMADGLNLRAAVNNVEWNVTQNNPFLWQFSFTDSTTTGSDGMPQFTSSVASIKDVTTQNGGVYTVYYIVYMPDNLNYAAATGSFTVKVEQAKNEWTNEDEYGHEGWAYNEQAADASEANPLFDGLESGSQFTAPQAVFGTAYNQEDGTVSGVTFTYYSDDTYAESARIADPDTFFTYNTPADTYYVKVEVAGTDN
-2689 YTALTDHHLLVVS
+2689 YTGLTGYYELVVS
-2702 KHVLTVGWEERN
+2702 KHILSVRWNPENLTVDDGLSGTS
-2714 VPLGTTQNTL
+2714 VLGYNDRFMT
-2724 TGYDTALMSLNE
+2724 YVAAD
-2736 YSPELTVGTE
+2736 LTVTASGTSFTAEKPANTGRYGATFIIKDELLANYEWANADGNDAANCTIYFTVSEAENVVTVTITTDVGGTE
-2746 SSQDKTLQVT
+2746 
-2756 FADTTA
+2756 
-2762 GTFYV
+2762 
-2767 TLALNDG
+2767 
-2774 ANYAW
+2774 
-2779 MNPLSSNE
+2779 
-2787 ELCRVSFSVALANN
+2787 
-2801 EVTISADGWTY
+2801 GWTY
-2812 GDVVTVALPGES
+2812 GDSVTFAAYQLGSAGQNGTIVVTATSMQSVSYAYARDVAGVTDGSDSRLVYNISALP
-2824 AGATDRI
+2824 TD
-2831 VITATHVPGDDN
+2831 
-2843 SNVQIAYAY
+2843 
-2852 DDGAAT
+2852 
-2858 EDTANGLSYVMGTLP
+2858 
-2873 TQAGTYWVRVLV
+2873 AGTYWVRAYV
-2885 TGDDTYAM
+2885 TGDIDEGYGNKA
-2893 GEAYAK
+2893 GYAK
-2899 FTIEKFQVAVP
+2899 FTVAKYQVAVP
-2910 EAGAVSSFTYDGG
+2910 TAGALLGGDGG
-2923 VKTYKA
+2923 VYDGSVHTYLPTLDGFTWDTNNYGMA
-2929 EIGAYDW
+2929 VLTLD
-2936 ADETICTAALVKLAN
+2936 N
-2951 GSTETV
+2951 GEQVILRVS
-2957 FTVTGN
+2957 GN

-2969 SYTAVYAL
+2969 GHTAKV
-2977 ADADNYEWASSWN
+2977 S
-2990 EEFGWAIA
+2990 
-2998 KAQLAR
+2998 
-3004 PTIGSSGTDFI
+3004 
-3015 QTEYNPDVTKKLLA
+3015 
-3029 GFNPVTMSFEGA
+3029 PV
-3041 TVGAAYYPEGR
+3041 
-3052 SSYLYA
+3052 
-3058 ENAGTYEITLG
+3058 
-3069 IKDPDNYEWNTDP
+3069 DPDNYVWDDGSAAEKELEWSIEKQTLARPFIGEDGKYSLTTTYSPSTTMQELIGFDAEVMGFAGAAYGSSYYYAN
-3082 GTAKTVLTW
+3082 GTSYLSAGNAGEYWISISLKYPQNYQWATGDGYNGEDADAYTRLTW
-3091 TITKAVFP
+3091 TITKAEFDIHNYKDDIQFAVGEYIYNGQVQYP
-3099 TAGFAFTD
+3099 RLEDAGNLPSGVRLVGYEVTAG
-3107 ETFTYNGLWQH
+3107 NGIDAGEH
-3118 PAIASLP
+3118 
-3125 DGLQPVLSSNGT
+3125 
-3137 YYTVTAEE
+3137 TVTATF
-3145 GIAAGVDA
+3145 A
-3153 GTHTVSVTLYL
+3153 L
-3164 TGTYAQNYT
+3164 TGSHADNYT
-3173 LQAGEDISQITIS
+3173 FAADGNALTQ
-3186 EEYTI
+3186 EYTI
-3191 AQAVISDVTWTV
+3191 DKAVISGVTWTV
-3203 QKHYTYNG
+3203 QRHYTYNG
-3211 EDQFD
+3211 TDQFD

-3231 KVGVQK
+3231 QVGVQE

-3261 NYTLSGTFSETF
+3261 NYKLSGTFSETF

-3286 AAGSHIY
+3286 AADSHTY

-3306 KVAVYGIGGDDL
+3306 KVAVYGIDGDDL

-3411 GLVNGETIDVLN
+3411 GLVAGETIDVLN

-3431 ADDGWTTDG
+3431 ADDGWTADG

-3451 TVTVSLEEGGNY
+3451 TVTVSLQGGNY
-3463 VLADTVSYIYKVSP
+3463 VLAGDVSYIYKVSP
-3477 LLVDPALVE
+3477 MLVDPDLVE

-3509 GSAYGLFDYSVAAES
+3509 GSAYDLFDYSVAAES
-3524 GTEAGGYNV
+3524 GTEVGGYRV
-3533 TLIIGNANYL
+3533 TLIIGNVNYL

-3560 YIVAAQPGDISVS
+3560 YIVEAQAEDISVS

-3612 VKDESGSWVEFTGS
+3612 VKDESGSWVKFTGS
-3626 VWNAGDYRVRAQ
+3626 VWNAGDYRVRAE
-3638 AANDNFP
+3638 AASDNFP

-3749 IEPYTVTIRWAEDD
+3749 IEPYTVTIQWAAGD

-3786 IDLALEGA
+3786 IDLDLVLEGA
-3794 DEMVDAGEYTFTVT
+3794 DEMVDAGEYTFTVA

-3821 NYMLAGGDV
+3821 NYMLAGGDI

-3858 DQSASVQPSFVGV
+3858 DQSASVQPSFIGA

-3885 RDFGT
+3885 RDFGA
-3890 YTFEV
+3890 YTFAA
-3895 VIGEELKNYE
+3895 VIGAELKNYE

-3911 PIFIAKL
+3911 QISIAKL

-3929 ALGAAEQNLTYTLAP
+3929 ALGAAEQTLTYTLAP
-3944 SEAAGVFAADE
+3944 SEAAEVFAADE

-4006 LSITLPADLVYS
+4006 LSIELPADLVYS

-4043 LWYEGKDNAGNAY
+4043 LWYEGKDNAGAAY

-4065 GSYTVSV
+4065 GSYTVGV

-4077 DYDVSNADIAVEMTI
+4077 DYDVSNANIAVEMTI
-4092 ERAEAS
+4092 ERAEAF

-4116 VDSGAALSHGE
+4116 VEGGAALSHGE

-4134 NAFTT
+4134 NTFTT

-4149 VDAAMSSNYKAAHAE
+4149 VDAAMSCNYKAAHAE

-4282 RGNISSVRY
+4282 RVNISSVRY
-4291 EGEGYS
+4291 AGEGYS

-4313 FAQTANYQGGS
+4313 FAQTANYQSGS

-4335 LAPDS
+4335 LAPGS

-4421 AAPTLGDTGGRT
+4421 SAPTLGDTGGRT

-4511 TWEVTLAMHSLLW
+4511 AWEVTLAMHSLLW
-4524 LIILLFILLLILIVL
+4524 LIILLFILLLILIAL

>member
-27 LARQP
+27 LARP
-32 AHAAAG
+32 AAEVRAEV
-38 DVTALE
+38 D
-44 IVIPDNT
+44 
-51 RFYVFEDL
+51 DL
-59 ADVKGKI
+59 AIASVDGQIYDINTIDEIKEMLTVTRVGADGQARPIDEDEYTLTIQYEGQEVTMENGIFPESYFGTDGNRTSAEFTLTVK
-66 TVNAE
+66 
-71 IEGGSSRQLDA
+71 DA
-82 SEYVLSVQGRGDMTE
+82 SDKTASKPVTVQWAPDTGYAKLSIVPA
-97 ANGQT
+97 AN
-102 FGNTAAG
+102 ASAIYP
-109 TYTLIVEPADGV
+109 YTGLTSLASN
-121 QAAGDVRG
+121 R
-129 TKAIEVRID
+129 
-138 EVIGIEAAYDATAG
+138 
-152 QTVFP
+152 
-157 HTPYNELQNY
+157 Y
-167 ITVSLVYAGG
+167 ITVYLLTAEEVRDGKTTSGFSPVGAV
-177 RRLSTNDY
+177 S
-185 VLSGDMIAP
+185 LSGDLGAP
-194 AQIEGGGNTYDVE
+194 DD
-207 LNVTYNGENFAGE
+207 
-220 EENRKCTVTITG
+220 
-232 VTAVAPARIILNGN
+232 AVLG
-246 RPTSR
+246 
-251 SGESFDEVQSRLTF
+251 
-265 TVNYTDFGS
+265 
-274 NSEVHWNA
+274 
-282 ENFKWYY
+282 
-289 TKYEN
+289 TKYEVELEAEYTGSENVLFDTCRYTVLVTPAAPSNFRYNEDASSVHKLVN
-294 GVYEVVTDG
+294 GAYAGIVAGDTIEDIVKSALRFNVFYDDNLEQRTIDG
-303 TKTAFDWETSNGGL
+303 TDVHIKG
-317 ERIAFTYTEGGE
+317 
-329 TIPNDSSTGS
+329 
-339 IIESGGKQYYYV
+339 
-351 EIQLLKEPYPELDI
+351 
-365 VTEYGAYSH
+365 
-374 GNPVADLPYKYG
+374 YKYCDENGTVDADAEAFAWGENGYVYMKVTYEECGVTRTAVVGFQLTQSPVTPYDITAENAAAEEQPADRPYGEEQYALVYQYSRVEG
-386 EAGVGQEQIVSLGQ
+386 EAGEGSPWTVS
-400 QSTTPFNHEIV
+400 FANID
-411 SITSVMRQASQGNS
+411 TSVAKITQVTKAGDDSFDGSEVIAAEANS
-425 QNITEN
+425 VT
-431 AVVLKGGEQTG
+431 
-442 EVSLTE
+442 LTD
-448 VGTYTITLTLVNDMY
+448 VGTYTISLTLQSGGYSWAGMDAATRT
-463 YWSSLGENGD
+463 
-473 NFITYT
+473 ITYT
-479 VTIIP
+479 VVIEQ
-484 AELDLGV
+484 AELVGTE
-491 SFTGK
+491 FTFG
-496 TENDEGAAKSGW
+496 GGW
-508 TYGDNV
+508 TYGEEANLPAEIKLVSRVDEDTTVSFAPPAGATIKVTFTGTPNGGAQQTYSYTYTQGSQPSPGTNVPSLAGSYTVYVEVTGMANYADVTLANSGTNKDFKQEEFTIARKAVALPELQDENDKQENEELGVIDYPYTGREITVDYTSETDTAISGGSYAASGTTAATNAGEYAVTFALADKNNTRWASETLPTTPAEDDTADKQLAWKIVKADNEITGV
-514 TETANGTLSV
+514 SAPGWTYGEAVNTPQITGSTFAENTHGLGYWSAATITYRYNDAAFPVPADTLGWNVGTYSYTITYAGNANINEATYTGTFTVAKGQAVIAGTPTIAGWTYGGTANTPSGVTDVTVGGDSQVSLKEDGELPGYYAYYGTTNGDTAYASENSPSQTAPKAAGTYHVVYVVKETDNYKGATAASEEFTISRKQIAKPAYESVAGVSGNAYTSTYNAAQQSIDITGVDAILSIGGANASIASRTDATVTLSATNV
-524 GETEIL
+524 KVSGGNAAAYEVTFSFTDKNNYCWSGTEDDVTDVAFTWTIQKAENPITASSDTYAGWSYGSTPTDVSALQAKAKYDNLTIEHAYYAADDFDETSGKPNSGAAEVEISATTPAGSYVLYLYHEGNDNTFAADKYFAFTVSQATATISAAFADGDTLAWTYRDADSAHVLEVTVTVGDTTWQYWYRGETLQSKTEGSPEAIVVQYL
-530 TVTGNYGDG
+530 GEGGSDVTADVISDGMYQLPVGDYSVKVTLDTSAVGVSGNFTASEQTVTGISVSPFVVEHPTLSFRTIVYDGKTHIPTINAPEATRGAEWEVQQPSESSARGDYTLTLTLKDSTNFVWSRECYSVGTPGLDGYYADELQDASLIMWYRITLAQYGDLDFSIDGWIYGEAGNDPTYTLPSDESGLVVTITWYRDNGSGQPDTATATSTRPTQAG
-539 KVTYHFLD
+539 KYWVGLVAKPQNYEQITGSAAFTIGQRELTDVQWSGLTGSYTGSARAASVTGVTGLATENGFSDTLQSLGLQFTY
-547 ASGSEIGTSIPTNA
+547 SGAAFDGTAYGENSAAPVNA
-561 GNYYVYVS
+561 GNYTV
-569 VAASADGRF
+569 
-578 APSSMKPGD
+578 
-587 GTSYTE
+587 
-593 WAVPFIIGKQ
+593 
-603 EVSPYTETTPESDG
+603 
-617 GLMVFDYAVYTGRT
+617 
-631 LTAVENDPN
+631 TAVLN
-640 DCYSIVTNAGGTDV
+640 NA
-654 GNYDVVLQLDD
+654 NYCFA
-665 QNNYRWEGKTATGGA
+665 EG
-680 DFDNSDAFAQ
+680 
-690 TTVTFRI
+690 
-697 VKAENSLTVTIS
+697 
-709 GWTYGDTA
+709 GDT
-717 AQPAPTVT
+717 V
-725 FGEPSYAYYLASDT
+725 S
-739 GRENEIENIAEAG
+739 AE
-752 AGNYVV
+752 
-758 VATVANTDNY
+758 
-768 GTYKDGAWVDT
+768 
-779 VAEAQFTIARQ
+779 
-790 GVDLP
+790 
-795 SGIQTQRTYDYGNT
+795 
-809 LTAWNG
+809 
-815 SLQAYTVSGNTATVT
+815 YTVSKVMLTVKANDAEVIYGGDAPVYTVTVT
-830 GDYTVTFTLNDNYQW
+830 GFV
-845 KESVVGGSGQPA
+845 
-857 STTAEYSVD
+857 
-866 WSVKPLAVSV
+866 
-876 PTGSDPNYIYNGSAQ
+876 NG
-891 TYTFTGW
+891 
-898 TAGKNNIA
+898 
-906 PISVLV
+906 
-912 KEGDAVISDA
+912 E
-922 ADAAAGTVSL
+922 
-932 TDAGNYTITLSLTD
+932 
-946 TTNFV
+946 
-951 WADGGDAER
+951 
-960 EFAFTINKANNDL
+960 
-973 SVTVEN
+973 
-979 WTYDDGSA
+979 
-987 VVPSVSG
+987 
-994 NNSGAAVI
+994 
-1002 YTVTGVTDT
+1002 
-1011 SYSQS
+1011 
-1016 GSWAEVK
+1016 
-1023 PVNAGQYTLT
+1023 
-1033 VSVQETDNYNADTS
+1033 NAD
-1047 ESVSFTIS
+1047 V
-1055 QKGVTVAL
+1055 L
-1063 ASDKEYTYTGAAV
+1063 DKE
-1076 NVVLTVD
+1076 
-1083 GPSVDLADNEYFT
+1083 P
-1096 VVSGYEGT
+1096 
-1104 DAGSYTATIA
+1104 TAT
-1114 WKGNYKENG
+1114 
-1123 AADDF
+1123 
-1128 ATAQRSKEVGTWTI
+1128 
-1142 DPFAVSLPDELA
+1142 
-1154 KTSVYSYNGQFVGTQ
+1154 
-1169 QTWKWDNYNGFG
+1169 
-1181 TALQSGTPF
+1181 
-1190 NVTVSASGSGI
+1190 
-1201 AEGGYGSQA
+1201 
-1210 NGQESGCLFATEAGT
+1210 
-1225 YTFTLELTDTKNF
+1225 
-1238 VWASGGTDAKELT
+1238 
-1251 WTIGKAEVSVDVGE
+1251 
-1265 RQLEYDG
+1265 
-1272 NKKAPAN
+1272 
-1279 IVDLNAGDTSVPS
+1279 
-1292 AYQNLYTVTGYAAGT
+1292 
-1307 TSTAVGTT
+1307 
-1315 APNNYGTYYVVIDL
+1315 
-1329 KDGDN
+1329 
-1334 FVWKQEDL
+1334 
-1342 SQDVVSGDRLFI
+1342 
-1354 WYQITGTTYE
+1354 
-1364 ITIGT
+1364 
-1369 ISGWTYGTGTP
+1369 
-1380 SVPTL
+1380 
-1385 SGDTEILQD
+1385 
-1394 VIENYGSAI
+1394 
-1403 TYTYQRQGEGGQW
+1403 
-1416 TTVYEVSYD
+1416 
-1425 AGDASYLLSVVP
+1425 
-1437 AEVAGTAGTYRL
+1437 
-1449 IVDVSE
+1449 
-1455 PSNHNY
+1455 
-1461 AEIVD
+1461 
-1466 KVSNNF
+1466 
-1472 TVSPYTLTEDDIAW
+1472 
-1486 RELSPTYKGSAY
+1486 SAY
-1498 TYGTSAANDVYAR
+1498 TNTSPV
-1511 YYTYTYENG
+1511 
-1520 SYVRSSS
+1520 
-1527 ADAFFSL
+1527 
-1534 TLTSGGDAFTDAD
+1534 GG
-1547 SYTFTASTESG
+1547 
-1558 NYALSKDLAAKTYTI
+1558 
-1573 ARAELTI
+1573 
-1580 KAVDVPDVVYGTDA
+1580 
-1594 EEVKAKFTVTY
+1594 
-1605 DGLVE
+1605 
-1610 ADRNG
+1610 
-1615 SEGNYTPKDGVLSGT
+1615 
-1630 LDYDCSYT
+1630 
-1638 AASEVDTYDITPR
+1638 YDIT
-1651 GVSAKNYKITFEKA
+1651 VSGGSDNNYAFPAYSEDNYA

-1673 LQDVHINSLTGEN
+1673 LTISVNKSVSRTYDGEEHSLQAGGSESIYGNIVNSAVSVNGQEISW
-1686 ALTYKGA
+1686 KF
-1693 AYDIKSETGAAAT
+1693 AT
-1706 AVNPG
+1706 AAF
-1711 NNAVEWWFSESEI
+1711 NADGTITSGGSEI
-1724 TSLPTNETS
+1724 GSVRDVADS
-1733 GIITSLTNVKREADH
+1733 G
-1748 SVGTYT
+1748 T
-1754 IHYYVSAPNHAA
+1754 IYYYVSAPNHAA

-1772 IAITPAELTLTAKDA
+1772 ITIDPAELTLTAKDA

-1836 VAEGD
+1836 VVEGD

-1849 KESGYIAFDCSTPQ
+1849 TESGYIAFDCSTPQ

-1922 EVGVFTLAVYQVGAE
+1922 EAGVFTLAVYQVGAE
-1937 GGAGSK
+1937 GGAGSSFV
-1943 IIPDN
+1943 PDN
-1948 KTDVGVYYIVGTAE
+1948 KTDVGVYYIVGSSS
-1962 NDNYA
+1962 NLNYDVA
-1967 VTFSGSLNY
+1967 FSGSLSY
-1976 NGGTNN
+1976 NAGANN

-1994 NLDWTDPE
+1994 NLDWTDPK

-2036 QTGEGAYGEEMSD
+2036 QTGEGAYGEETSD

-2077 FAITPYT
+2077 FAITPYM

-2100 EQSGKVSATYQPV
+2100 EQIGKVSATYQPV

-2158 KYTISPRHIVVTIE
+2158 KYTISPRPIVVTIE
-2172 DQTSEYGDDLQT
+2172 NKTSEYGDDLQT

-2198 DDGKGAIVPGDAK
+2198 DDGKGAIVSGDAE
-2211 PYRLYIQDYTGGH
+2211 PYDLYIQDYTGGH

-2235 DEEEGSVIDANY
+2235 DAEEGSVIDANY
-2247 AVTFRGTGSAN
+2247 AVTFRGAGSAN

-2271 SFTEDTYIATYG
+2271 SFAKDTYTATYG
-2283 TQFDFDAAADAVI
+2283 TQFDFAAAADAVT

-2319 NGTAFAVAANGY
+2319 GETQFAVIAVGY
-2331 GVASAAGSA
+2331 SATSAAGSA
-2340 FTMQMTLGS
+2340 FTMQMQLGN
-2349 MTADTLSVGN
+2349 TTEGPLSVGN
-2359 YTFTFTD
+2359 YTFTFTA
-2366 TAELTV
+2366 TADLTV
-2372 QQRAIAVTIADKTG
+2372 GQRAITVTIADKTG
-2386 IVYGTNAVADTQLT
+2386 IVYGTNAVANTQLT

-2411 AIVNGDTDVYS
+2411 AIVNGDTEVYS
-2422 LAVLDA
+2422 LAVYDA
-2428 AGNSV
+2428 EKALV
-2433 ERDTVTP
+2433 ERNSATP
-2440 AGDYFI
+2440 AGEYFI
-2446 VGTTLNDNYAI
+2446 VGKAENNNYAI
-2457 TFIGSQNYEGTGD
+2457 TFIGSQNYDGTGD

-2497 GSPYYLLDEEEGTYG
+2497 GEPYYLLLTGDAQYG
-2512 ALGDLA
+2512 PNGSLGDLA
-2518 GKLQLGAAADNADW
+2518 NTLGLGAYAVNADW
-2532 KDGNPFLWEFH
+2532 TDGNPFLWEFR
-2543 LNDENGAVI
+2543 LNDENGDAI

-2558 KDGGG
+2558 KDDAGS
-2563 AYTVWYEVY
+2563 AYTVWYKVY
-2572 LPDVPSYAAKTGT
+2572 LPSVTSYAAKAGT
-2585 FTVTIQQA
+2585 FTVTIAKA
-2593 ENTWT
+2593 ENGWT
-2598 QHYSHGGWAYK
+2598 EHYEHTGWAYK
-2609 GTEGSGS
+2609 GTESGGN

-2653 EGDPYVYGDEKTKD
+2653 EDDPYVYGDEKAKD

-2678 YVKVEAAGTKN
+2678 YVKVEVAGTKN
-2689 YTALTDHHLLVVS
+2689 YTALTDHHQLVVS

-2724 TGYDTALMSLNE
+2724 TGYDTALMSLND
-2736 YSPELTVGTE
+2736 YSSELTLGAE

-2756 FADTTA
+2756 FADTIS

-2767 TLALNDG
+2767 TLALSDG

-2787 ELCRVSFSVALANN
+2787 ELCRVSFSMALANN
-2801 EVTISADGWTY
+2801 EVTITANGWTY

-2824 AGATDRI
+2824 AGAADRI
-2831 VITATHVPGDDN
+2831 VITATHVPGGDN

-2899 FTIEKFQVAVP
+2899 FTIAKFQVAVP
-2910 EAGAVSSFTYDGG
+2910 EAGAESSFTYDGG

-2936 ADETICTAALVKLAN
+2936 ADETTCTAALVKLAN

-2969 SYTAVYAL
+2969 SYTAAYVL

-2990 EEFGWAIA
+2990 EEFSWVIA

-3015 QTEYNPDVTKKLLA
+3015 QTEYDPDVTKQLLA
-3029 GFNPVTMSFEGA
+3029 GFDPVTMSFEGA
-3041 TVGAAYYPEGR
+3041 TVGAAYYPEGG

-3069 IKDPDNYEWNTDP
+3069 IKDPDNYEWKDGP
-3082 GTAKTVLTW
+3082 DTAKTVLTW
-3091 TITKAVFP
+3091 TIAKAEFDIHNYIDDIQFAVGEYVYNGQVQYP
-3099 TAGFAFTD
+3099 RLEDAGNLPSGVRLVGYEVTAG
-3107 ETFTYNGLWQH
+3107 
-3118 PAIASLP
+3118 
-3125 DGLQPVLSSNGT
+3125 NGT
-3137 YYTVTAEE
+3137 DAGEHTVTATFALT
-3145 GIAAGVDA
+3145 GSHADNYTFAAGGNA
-3153 GTHTVSVTLYL
+3153 L
-3164 TGTYAQNYT
+3164 TQ
-3173 LQAGEDISQITIS
+3173 
-3186 EEYTI
+3186 EYTI
-3191 AQAVISDVTWTV
+3191 DKAVISGVTWTV
-3203 QKHYTYNG
+3203 QRHYTYNG
-3211 EDQFD
+3211 TDQFD

-3231 KVGVQK
+3231 QVGVQE

-3306 KVAVYGIGGDDL
+3306 KVAVYGIDGDDL

-3324 KYDQADWEDNMR
+3324 KYDKADWEANMR

-3347 SAWNVGSYIVT
+3347 SAWNVGSYTVT

-3411 GLVNGETIDVLN
+3411 GLVAGETIDVLN

-3431 ADDGWTTDG
+3431 ADDGWTADG
-3440 TLTNAMHAGSY
+3440 TLTNEMHAGSY
-3451 TVTVSLEEGGNY
+3451 TVTVSLQGGNY
-3463 VLADTVSYIYKVSP
+3463 VLTGNVSYSYKVSP
-3477 LLVDPALVE
+3477 MLVDPALVE

-3491 YTGQAQTLTKED
+3491 YTGQAQTLIKED

-3509 GSAYGLFDYSVAAES
+3509 GSAYDLFDYSVAAES
-3524 GTEAGGYNV
+3524 GTEVGGYRV

-3560 YIVAAQPGDISVS
+3560 YIVEAQAEDISVS

-3585 AASVTASGSVAAIG
+3585 AASVTAGGSVAAIG

-3612 VKDESGSWVEFTGS
+3612 VKDESGSWVKFTGS
-3626 VWNAGDYRVRAQ
+3626 VWNAGDYRVRAE
-3638 AANDNFP
+3638 AASDNFP

-3721 TMTATLTAGANYT
+3721 AMTATLTAGANYT
-3734 FAGGETAYELTGTLV
+3734 FAGGETTYELTGTLV
-3749 IEPYTVTIRWAEDD
+3749 IEPYTVTIQWAAGD
-3763 FTYDKQDHSGD
+3763 FTYDGQDHAGD

-3786 IDLALEGA
+3786 IDLVLEGA

-3843 ATVNWGQTS
+3843 AAVNWGQTS
-3852 FTYNGE
+3852 FTYNGK
-3858 DQSASVQPSFVGV
+3858 DQIASVQPSFIGA
-3871 GGEEIALSVSPQAL
+3871 GGEKIALSVSPQAL

-3890 YTFEV
+3890 YTV
-3895 VIGEELKNYE
+3895 AAVIGAELKNYE

-3911 PIFIAKL
+3911 QIFIAKL

-4065 GSYTVSV
+4065 GTYTVGV
-4072 RVDTQ
+4072 RIDTQ
-4077 DYDVSNADIAVEMTI
+4077 DYDVSNANITVEMII
-4092 ERAEAS
+4092 ERAAAF

-4116 VDSGAALSHGE
+4116 VDSGAALSHSE

-4134 NAFTT
+4134 NTFTT

-4149 VDAAMSSNYKAAHAE
+4149 VDAAMSCNYKAAHAE

-4177 VSIHGWTY
+4177 VTIRGWTY

-4261 SIESWA
+4261 SIEGWA

-4282 RGNISSVRY
+4282 RDTITSVRY
-4291 EGEGYS
+4291 AGEGYS

-4421 AAPTLGDTGGRT
+4421 SAPTLGDTGGRT

-4491 FNYGWADLAEGE
+4491 YNYGWADLAEGE

-4511 TWEVTLAMHSLLW
+4511 AWEVTLAMHSLLW

>member
-27 LARQP
+27 LARP
-32 AHAAAG
+32 AAEVRAEVGDLAIASVDG
-38 DVTALE
+38 QIYDINTIDEIKEMLTVTRVGADGQARPIDEDEYTLTIQYVRGENSIEDVTMNDYGIFPE
-44 IVIPDNT
+44 NYFGTDGNRT
-51 RFYVFEDL
+51 S
-59 ADVKGKI
+59 ADFTLTVK
-66 TVNAE
+66 
-71 IEGGSSRQLDA
+71 DA
-82 SEYVLSVQGRGDMTE
+82 SDKTASTTVTVQWAPDTGYAKLSIVPA
-97 ANGQT
+97 AN
-102 FGNTAAG
+102 ASAIYP
-109 TYTLIVEPADGV
+109 YTGLTSLASN
-121 QAAGDVRG
+121 R
-129 TKAIEVRID
+129 
-138 EVIGIEAAYDATAG
+138 
-152 QTVFP
+152 
-157 HTPYNELQNY
+157 Y
-167 ITVSLVYAGG
+167 ITVYLLTAEEVRDGKTTSGFSPVGAV
-177 RRLSTNDY
+177 S
-185 VLSGDMIAP
+185 LSGDLGAP
-194 AQIEGGGNTYDVE
+194 DD
-207 LNVTYNGENFAGE
+207 
-220 EENRKCTVTITG
+220 
-232 VTAVAPARIILNGN
+232 AVLG
-246 RPTSR
+246 
-251 SGESFDEVQSRLTF
+251 
-265 TVNYTDFGS
+265 
-274 NSEVHWNA
+274 
-282 ENFKWYY
+282 
-289 TKYEN
+289 TKYEVELEAEYTGSENVLFDTCRYTVLVTPAAPTSLLYNIDGSTVHKSAN
-294 GVYEVVTDG
+294 GAYTGIVAGDTIEDIVKSDLNFNVSYALGFRTIDG
-303 TKTAFDWETSNGGL
+303 TDVHIKDYEYCDENGTVDGTAESFAW
-317 ERIAFTYTEGGE
+317 GE
-329 TIPNDSSTGS
+329 DGYVYMKVT
-339 IIESGGKQYYYV
+339 YV
-351 EIQLLKEPYPELDI
+351 ECGVTQTAVVGFQLTQSPVTPYDI
-365 VTEYGAYSH
+365 TAENAAAEEQPADRPYGEEQYALVYQYSR
-374 GNPVADLPYKYG
+374 VEG
-386 EAGVGQEQIVSLGQ
+386 EAGEGSPWTVS
-400 QSTTPFNHEIV
+400 FANID
-411 SITSVMRQASQGNS
+411 TSVAKITQVTKAGDDSFDGSEVIAAEANS
-425 QNITEN
+425 VT
-431 AVVLKGGEQTG
+431 
-442 EVSLTE
+442 LTD
-448 VGTYTITLTLVNDMY
+448 VGTYTISLTLQSGGYSWAGMDAATRT
-463 YWSSLGENGD
+463 
-473 NFITYT
+473 ITYT
-479 VTIIP
+479 VVIQQAKLVGTK
-484 AELDLGV
+484 
-491 SFTGK
+491 FTFG
-496 TENDEGAAKSGW
+496 GGW
-508 TYGDNV
+508 TYGEEANLPAEIKLVSRVDEDTTVSFAPPAGATIKVTFTGTPNGGAQQTYSYTYTQGSQPSPGTNV
-514 TETANGTLSV
+514 PSLAGSYTVYVEVTGMANYADVTLANSGTNKDFKQEEFTIARKGVELPELTQENYTYT
-524 GETEIL
+524 GETIGAEYSAPDECSV
-530 TVTGNYGDG
+530 VTAGSTTSAVNVQEGGYTIAFALKDSNNYCWGTDG
-539 KVTYHFLD
+539 SDDL
-547 ASGSEIGTSIPTNA
+547 
-561 GNYYVYVS
+561 
-569 VAASADGRF
+569 AD
-578 APSSMKPGD
+578 K
-587 GTSYTE
+587 
-593 WAVPFIIGKQ
+593 
-603 EVSPYTETTPESDG
+603 
-617 GLMVFDYAVYTGRT
+617 T
-631 LTAVENDPN
+631 LTWYIDKA
-640 DCYSIVTNAGGTDV
+640 
-654 GNYDVVLQLDD
+654 
-665 QNNYRWEGKTATGGA
+665 NNEITGV
-680 DFDNSDAFAQ
+680 DA
-690 TTVTFRI
+690 
-697 VKAENSLTVTIS
+697 L
-709 GWTYGDTA
+709 GWTYGEAIQLPAITASGFDQTDGLGGYDSATVAYTYGGSSFTASVDTLA
-717 AQPAPTVT
+717 WYAGEYNYTITYKGNANIKDATYKGTFTVEKGQAVIAGTPTIDGWTYGGTANTPSGVT
-725 FGEPSYAYYLASDT
+725 GVTVSGTTLSPRPGSYAYYGTANGGAAYAS
-739 GRENEIENIAEAG
+739 ENSPSQTAPKAAG
-752 AGNYVV
+752 TYYVV
-758 VATVANTDNY
+758 YVVEGTDDYTGAT
-768 GTYKDGAWVDT
+768 GAA
-779 VAEAQFTIARQ
+779 AEFTISRASITPAVTINGQ
-790 GVDLP
+790 GSNAGWVYDGEEKAAAVTGNLG
-795 SGIQTQRTYDYGNT
+795 SGTVTYTYAGRNYT
-809 LTAWNG
+809 
-815 SLQAYTVSGNTATVT
+815 TVSGNSQPTDAGEYTVTATV
-830 GDYTVTFTLNDNYQW
+830 
-845 KESVVGGSGQPA
+845 
-857 STTAEYSVD
+857 
-866 WSVKPLAVSV
+866 
-876 PTGSDPNYIYNGSAQ
+876 AQ
-891 TYTFTGW
+891 
-898 TAGKNNIA
+898 
-906 PISVLV
+906 
-912 KEGDAVISDA
+912 
-922 ADAAAGTVSL
+922 
-932 TDAGNYTITLSLTD
+932 
-946 TTNFV
+946 
-951 WADGGDAER
+951 
-960 EFAFTINKANNDL
+960 
-973 SVTVEN
+973 
-979 WTYDDGSA
+979 
-987 VVPSVSG
+987 
-994 NNSGAAVI
+994 
-1002 YTVTGVTDT
+1002 
-1011 SYSQS
+1011 
-1016 GSWAEVK
+1016 
-1023 PVNAGQYTLT
+1023 
-1033 VSVQETDNYNADTS
+1033 TDNYLGGEASLD
-1047 ESVSFTIS
+1047 FTIS

-1063 ASDKEYTYTGAAV
+1063 ASDTQYTYTGTAV

-1083 GPSVDLADNEYFT
+1083 GNQVSLTDNEYFT
-1096 VVSGYEGT
+1096 VVSGCAGT

-1114 WKGNYKENG
+1114 WKGNYKESG
-1123 AADDF
+1123 ASDDF
-1128 ATAQRSKEVGTWTI
+1128 ATAQRTKEVGTWTI

-1154 KTSVYSYNGQFVGTQ
+1154 KTSVYSYNDQFVGTQ

-1210 NGQESGCLFATEAGT
+1210 NGQESGYLFATEAGT
-1225 YTFTLELTDTKNF
+1225 YIFTLELTDMKNF
-1238 VWASGGTDAKELT
+1238 VWVSGGTDAKELT
-1251 WTIGKAEVSVDVGE
+1251 WTIDKAEVSVDVGE

-1272 NKKAPAN
+1272 DKKAPAN

-1307 TSTAVGTT
+1307 TSAAVGTT
-1315 APNNYGTYYVVIDL
+1315 APNNYGTYYVAIEL

-1334 FVWKQEDL
+1334 FVWKQAEQ
-1342 SQDVVSGDRLFI
+1342 SQDVVSGNRLFI

-1449 IVDVSE
+1449 IVNVSE
-1455 PSNHNY
+1455 PSSNNY
-1461 AEIVD
+1461 AAIVD
-1466 KVSNNF
+1466 EYSNTF
-1472 TVSPYTLTEDDIAW
+1472 TISPYTLTEDDIAW
-1486 RELSPTYKGSAY
+1486 SEKSFTYKGSAY
-1498 TYGTSAANDVYAR
+1498 TYGTSADDDVYAR
-1511 YYTYTYENG
+1511 YYTYSYENG
-1520 SYVRSSS
+1520 SYVPSS

-1534 TLTSGGDAFTDAD
+1534 TLTKGGDAFTDAS

-1580 KAVDVPDVVYGTDA
+1580 SVTGTYEITYGDEAPTQFTFGYDTLLGNDSAEGWGVTATTDY
-1594 EEVKAKFTVTY
+1594 EQFDPISSDTVKYTISIVEKDY
-1605 DGLVE
+1605 DP
-1610 ADRNG
+1610 
-1615 SEGNYTPKDGVLSGT
+1615 NYTI
-1630 LDYDCSYT
+1630 SY
-1638 AASEVDTYDITPR
+1638 V
-1651 GVSAKNYKITFEKA
+1651 GA

-1673 LQDVHINSLTGEN
+1673 LTISVNKSVSRTYDGEEHSLQEGGSNSIYGSIVNSAVSVNDQEISWKFATTAFN
-1686 ALTYKGA
+1686 ADGTITSG
-1693 AYDIKSETGAAAT
+1693 G
-1706 AVNPG
+1706 
-1711 NNAVEWWFSESEI
+1711 SEI
-1724 TSLPTNETS
+1724 GSVRDVADS
-1733 GIITSLTNVKREADH
+1733 G
-1748 SVGTYT
+1748 T
-1754 IHYYVSAPNHAA
+1754 IYYYVSAPNHAA
-1766 QTGSVQ
+1766 QSGSVQ
-1772 IAITPAELTLTAKDA
+1772 ITIDPAALTLTAKDIA
-1787 SVVYGE
+1787 VVYGE
-1793 DFTADTSINSY
+1793 AIAESACGY
-1804 TVQIDGSA
+1804 TVSGLVGNDRSNQAELFAKYTAEYSVQVNGEAYAAGVDAGSYSGAVTLTNTA
-1812 EDTLL
+1812 ELNGLL
-1817 GSDTKESVFGSF
+1817 PNYSVQAPVAGDLTVTGRAIRVEIGSVPNANYGTVLNATDLSVTGI
-1829 VPSYQAY
+1829 QATN
-1836 VAEGD
+1836 G
-1841 TYNAGDGV
+1841 TGDGV
-1849 KESGYIAFDCSTPQ
+1849 IAGDLVQDEATGYVKYANVFTLVVKNAEGVEQTLGTALSVGVYTIEGVAGGSRTANYTITFVSGSYSVGQSTLQ
-1863 LDNYTVTLQS
+1863 VVVTGASSAVYDGAAHGYTVSVSGVNDAVVNYTVKYT
-1873 GSFTVSP
+1873 
-1880 RAITVEIGD
+1880 
-1889 LQQTYGDSA
+1889 
-1898 TAFVYSVTL
+1898 
-1907 TSAGATGNAIFSQDS
+1907 DS
-1922 EVGVFTLAVYQVGAE
+1922 EGEDIEGQPVDAGTYTLHIE
-1937 GGAGSK
+1937 TED
-1943 IIPDN
+1943 P
-1948 KTDVGVYYIVGTAE
+1948 
-1962 NDNYA
+1962 NYA
-1967 VTFSGSLNY
+1967 PYTY
-1976 NGGTNN
+1976 T
-1982 AGKYEIVARVLG
+1982 
-1994 NLDWTDPE
+1994 TD
-2002 SLVYDGKQKAFTATG
+2002 
-2017 KYGEGENA
+2017 
-2025 EEVSFTITYQR
+2025 FTITPR
-2036 QTGEGAYGEEMSD
+2036 PIEVVWD
-2049 APVNVG
+2049 VP
-2055 SYRVIARS
+2055 
-2063 NDPNFTQGLESTRT
+2063 
-2077 FAITPYT
+2077 
-2084 VTIDWNEE
+2084 
-2092 ITLVYNGE
+2092 TLVYNGE
-2100 EQSGKVSATYQPV
+2100 DQLSKVNANYYVWENGAQSADSVALTVTLQGGGLMSDAGTY
-2113 AGDAIALAVTPDA
+2113 TA
-2126 EMKDAAEYT
+2126 EAAFKTQDGNYT
-2135 LTASFAEDDNA
+2135 LTGATNPTTS
-2146 LGNYALPGVVTQ
+2146 V
-2158 KYTISPRHIVVTIE
+2158 TISPRPIVVTIAN
-2172 DQTSEYGDDLQT
+2172 QTVEYGEVLFADIADTLSVKSVDWDTTSKLPNDDK
-2184 LTATEALGTVTGWT
+2184 GGIV
-2198 DDGKGAIVPGDAK
+2198 DGAK
-2211 PYRLYIQDYTGGH
+2211 PYVLALANNAVVNTDGYLDVKEGGY
-2224 LAVGSHNIFGS
+2224 GIFGEDS
-2235 DEEEGSVIDANY
+2235 EPEGLNNYTVRFVGENSQAAN
-2247 AVTFRGTGSAN
+2247 A
-2258 HGVYTVS
+2258 VYTVS
-2265 PRAVTI
+2265 PRNVTI
-2271 SFTEDTYIATYG
+2271 SFGKESYTATYG
-2283 TQFDFDAAADAVI
+2283 TEEISEIKKNIQYTHDGETAQVFIGDDSLESVVGSGVSI
-2296 FARGTAGTSGSAFA
+2296 LSRGKEGTEVNEKDSYSEKAP
-2310 SGESFASVL
+2310 
-2319 NGTAFAVAANGY
+2319 
-2331 GVASAAGSA
+2331 AGSIWELYLRVGN
-2340 FTMQMTLGS
+2340 TDESTL
-2349 MTADTLSVGN
+2349 TKDN

-2366 TAELTV
+2366 AATLTV
-2372 QQRAIAVTIADKTG
+2372 GQRAITVTIADKTG
-2386 IVYGTNAVADTQLT
+2386 IVYGTNAVANTQLT

-2512 ALGDLA
+2512 TLGDLA
-2518 GKLQLGAAADNADW
+2518 GKLQLTAFAVNADW
-2532 KDGNPFLWEFH
+2532 EEGNPFLWEFR

-2558 KDGGG
+2558 KDDAGS
-2563 AYTVWYEVY
+2563 AYTVWYKVY
-2572 LPDVPSYAAKTGT
+2572 LPSVTSYAAKTGT
-2585 FTVTIQQA
+2585 FTVTIAKA
-2593 ENTWT
+2593 ENDWEA
-2598 QHYSHGGWAYK
+2598 HYGHGGWAYK
-2609 GTEGSGS
+2609 GTESGGN

-2626 GSRFT
+2626 GSRFM

-2678 YVKVEAAGTKN
+2678 YVKVEVAGTKN
-2689 YTALTDHHLLVVS
+2689 YTALTDHHQLVVS

-2724 TGYDTALMSLNE
+2724 TGYDTALMSLND
-2736 YSPELTVGTE
+2736 YSSELTLGAE

-2756 FADTTA
+2756 FADTIS

-2801 EVTISADGWTY
+2801 EVTITASDWTY

-2824 AGATDRI
+2824 AGGADRI

-2852 DDGAAT
+2852 DDGNAT

-2885 TGDDTYAM
+2885 TGDDQYAM

-2899 FTIEKFQVAVP
+2899 FTIAKFQVAVP
-2910 EAGAVSSFTYDGG
+2910 EAGAESSFTYDGG

-2936 ADETICTAALVKLAN
+2936 ADETTCTAALVKLAN

-2963 RAIDAG
+2963 RAINAG
-2969 SYTAVYAL
+2969 SYTAAYVL

-2990 EEFGWAIA
+2990 EEFSWVIA

-3004 PTIGSSGTDFI
+3004 PTIGSSGADFI
-3015 QTEYNPDVTKKLLA
+3015 QTEYNPDVTKQLLA
-3029 GFNPVTMSFEGA
+3029 GFDPVTMSFEGA

-3069 IKDPDNYEWNTDP
+3069 IKDPDNYEWKDGP
-3082 GTAKTVLTW
+3082 DTAKTVLTW
-3091 TITKAVFP
+3091 TITKAEFNIHNYIDDIRFAVGEYVYNGQVQYP
-3099 TAGFAFTD
+3099 RLEDAGNLPSGVRLVGYEVTAG
-3107 ETFTYNGLWQH
+3107 
-3118 PAIASLP
+3118 
-3125 DGLQPVLSSNGT
+3125 NGT
-3137 YYTVTAEE
+3137 DAGEHTVTAIFALT
-3145 GIAAGVDA
+3145 GSHADNYTFAAGGDA
-3153 GTHTVSVTLYL
+3153 L
-3164 TGTYAQNYT
+3164 TQ
-3173 LQAGEDISQITIS
+3173 
-3186 EEYTI
+3186 EYTI
-3191 AQAVISDVTWTV
+3191 AKAVISGVTWTV
-3203 QKHYTYNG
+3203 QRHYTYNG
-3211 EDQFD
+3211 DDQFD
-3216 VVKAYYG
+3216 DVKAYYG

-3231 KVGVQK
+3231 QVGVQE

-3242 EGGYTFTVEG
+3242 EGGYTFTVKG

-3286 AAGSHIY
+3286 AAGAHTY
-3293 DGLRPTLTEYGFG
+3293 DGQRPTPTEYGFG
-3306 KVAVYGIGGDDL
+3306 KVAVYGIDGDDL

-3364 LQNYDVTRIQTGTLE
+3364 LQNYDVTRIQTGTLK
-3379 IVPKEIT
+3379 IVPKEIE

-3391 SPGAAF
+3391 SPGAVF
-3397 GDDTFGPAAVTAVS
+3397 GSETFDPAKVTDVS
-3411 GLVNGETIDVLN
+3411 GLVNGETIANVSFN
-3423 FLYTYTGT
+3423 YTYTGT
-3431 ADDGWTTDG
+3431 ADDGWTANG
-3440 TLTNAMHAGSY
+3440 TLTNEMHAGSY
-3451 TVTVSLEEGGNY
+3451 TVNVSLQGGNY
-3463 VLADTVSYIYKVSP
+3463 VLTGNVSYSYKVTP
-3477 LLVDPALVE
+3477 MLVDPGLVE

-3509 GSAYGLFDYSVAAES
+3509 GSAYDLFDYSVAAES
-3524 GTEAGGYNV
+3524 GTEVGGYNV
-3533 TLIIGNANYL
+3533 TLIIGNVNYL
-3543 WQSSAA
+3543 WQSGAA

-3560 YIVAAQPGDISVS
+3560 YIVAAQLGDISVS
-3573 LPQVSIT
+3573 LPQVDVT

-3612 VKDESGSWVEFTGS
+3612 VKDESGSWVKFTGS
-3626 VWNAGDYRVRAQ
+3626 VWNAGDYRVRAE
-3638 AANDNFP
+3638 AASDNFP

-3667 FADMTLTYDGQA
+3667 FADMTLIYDGQA

-3774 VWAYFIGAGNSH
+3774 VWAYFIGADNSH

-3808 GASDQSGAAVDLA
+3808 GASNQSGAAVDLA

-3858 DQSASVQPSFVGV
+3858 DQIDSVQPSFVGV
-3871 GGEEIALSVSPQAL
+3871 GGEEIALSVQPQAL
-3885 RDFGT
+3885 QDFGT
-3890 YTFEV
+3890 YTV
-3895 VIGEELKNYE
+3895 AAVIGAELKNYE
-3905 LSNTTA
+3905 ISNTTA
-3911 PIFIAKL
+3911 QISIAKL

-3929 ALGAAEQNLTYTLAP
+3929 ALGAAEQTLTYTLAP

-4028 KEVGGGEIAVPAGIT
+4028 KEVGGDEIAVPAGIS

-4065 GSYTVSV
+4065 GSYTVGV

-4077 DYDVSNADIAVEMTI
+4077 DYDVSNADIVVEMTI
-4092 ERAEAS
+4092 GRAEAF

-4116 VDSGAALSHGE
+4116 VEGGAALSHGE

-4134 NAFTT
+4134 NTFTS

-4149 VDAAMSSNYKAAHAE
+4149 VDAAMSCNYKAAHAE
-4164 VTISV
+4164 VTITV

-4208 GTTNAGAAYSGG
+4208 GTTNAGAPYSGG

-4282 RGNISSVRY
+4282 RDTITSVRY
-4291 EGEGYS
+4291 AGEGYS

-4335 LAPDS
+4335 LAPGS
-4340 VRLTIEGWTYG
+4340 VSLTIEGWTYG
-4351 EAPNSPVLTGAPAGA
+4351 EAPNLPVLTGAPAGA

-4379 TAWNSDTAPS
+4379 TALNSDTAPS

-4421 AAPTLGDTGGRT
+4421 SAPTLGDTGGRT

-4491 FNYGWADLAEGE
+4491 YNYGWADLAEGE

-4562 SGADGAADERQNYAL
+4562 SGADGRADERRNHAL

-4631 AAAAAQDENLQA
+4631 AAAAAQDEYLQA

>member
-27 LARQP
+27 LAHPAAEVRAEVDDLAIASVDGQIYDINTIDEIKEMLTVERVVGDDGQTQP
-32 AHAAAG
+32 VSPEEFELFIYEQDGTTSVTMNEHGIFPESYFGTDGNRTSAEFTLVVTDTNKTASTTVTVQWAPDNAIAKMSIESADGAPTIYSYTDVSALEGSDYISVTVWTAAQVRSGSENGSPSYGFVSFSGDLSAPIEAVQDGKYEVELEAHYDGEILFNSYNYRVEVTAATPQSISYIRGSSSVHKLVDGESAPIVAGDTIADIVKSDLHFNVFYASDTEGTVVRAVDGSDLHIVGYEYCNAAG
-38 DVTALE
+38 EPLEGVNSFEWGENGNVYIKVTYQE
-44 IVIPDNT
+44 NGQPRSV
-51 RFYVFEDL
+51 RFNFQLARSPMTAPNIMATNEATAEELNASYGEARYDL
-59 ADVKGKI
+59 LYQYSQEGEEGVKGSPWTISFDISTAIAAI
-66 TVNAE
+66 TKVTDEEGTPVNDVIA
-71 IEGGSSRQLDA
+71 EGGG
-82 SEYVLSVQGRGDMTE
+82 SVGLTD
-97 ANGQT
+97 
-102 FGNTAAG
+102 AG
-109 TYTLIVEPADGV
+109 TYIISLTL
-121 QAAGDVRG
+121 Q
-129 TKAIEVRID
+129 
-138 EVIGIEAAYDATAG
+138 
-152 QTVFP
+152 
-157 HTPYNELQNY
+157 
-167 ITVSLVYAGG
+167 
-177 RRLSTNDY
+177 
-185 VLSGDMIAP
+185 
-194 AQIEGGGNTYDVE
+194 
-207 LNVTYNGENFAGE
+207 
-220 EENRKCTVTITG
+220 
-232 VTAVAPARIILNGN
+232 
-246 RPTSR
+246 
-251 SGESFDEVQSRLTF
+251 
-265 TVNYTDFGS
+265 
-274 NSEVHWNA
+274 
-282 ENFKWYY
+282 
-289 TKYEN
+289 
-294 GVYEVVTDG
+294 
-303 TKTAFDWETSNGGL
+303 
-317 ERIAFTYTEGGE
+317 
-329 TIPNDSSTGS
+329 
-339 IIESGGKQYYYV
+339 SGG
-351 EIQLLKEPYPELDI
+351 
-365 VTEYGAYSH
+365 YSWSVD
-374 GNPVADLPYKYG
+374 N
-386 EAGVGQEQIVSLGQ
+386 EM
-400 QSTTPFNHEIV
+400 
-411 SITSVMRQASQGNS
+411 TSPDGM
-425 QNITEN
+425 T
-431 AVVLKGGEQTG
+431 
-442 EVSLTE
+442 
-448 VGTYTITLTLVNDMY
+448 
-463 YWSSLGENGD
+463 
-473 NFITYT
+473 ITYT
-479 VTIIP
+479 VVIQR
-484 AELDLGV
+484 AELVGTE
-491 SFTGK
+491 FTFAG
-496 TENDEGAAKSGW
+496 GW
-508 TYGDNV
+508 TYGEEANLPAEIKLVSRVDEDTTVSFAPPAGATIKVTFTGTPNGGTPQTYSYTYTQGSQSSPGTNV
-514 TETANGTLSV
+514 PSLAGSYKVYVE
-524 GETEIL
+524 
-530 TVTGNYGDG
+530 VTGMANY
-539 KVTYHFLD
+539 
-547 ASGSEIGTSIPTNA
+547 
-561 GNYYVYVS
+561 
-569 VAASADGRF
+569 AD
-578 APSSMKPGD
+578 
-587 GTSYTE
+587 
-593 WAVPFIIGKQ
+593 
-603 EVSPYTETTPESDG
+603 
-617 GLMVFDYAVYTGRT
+617 
-631 LTAVENDPN
+631 
-640 DCYSIVTNAGGTDV
+640 
-654 GNYDVVLQLDD
+654 
-665 QNNYRWEGKTATGGA
+665 
-680 DFDNSDAFAQ
+680 
-690 TTVTFRI
+690 VTF
-697 VKAENSLTVTIS
+697 ANSGT
-709 GWTYGDTA
+709 
-717 AQPAPTVT
+717 
-725 FGEPSYAYYLASDT
+725 
-739 GRENEIENIAEAG
+739 NEEFQQN
-752 AGNYVV
+752 
-758 VATVANTDNY
+758 D
-768 GTYKDGAWVDT
+768 
-779 VAEAQFTIARQ
+779 FTIARQ
-790 GVDLP
+790 GVELPELTQEHYTYTGETIGAEYSALDECSVVTAGSTTSAVNVKEGGYTIVFALNNSNNYCWGTDGSDDLADKTLTWYIDKADNEITVVSAPGWTYGGAIQLPAITASDFDQSDGLGAYSSASVTYTYDGGSFTATTDTIAWHAGIYGYTITYAGNENINAATYTGTFTVAKGQAVIDGTPTIDGWTYGGTANTP
-795 SGIQTQRTYDYGNT
+795 SGVTGV
-809 LTAWNG
+809 
-815 SLQAYTVSGNTATVT
+815 TVSGTAITPRPGSYAYYGT
-830 GDYTVTFTLNDNYQW
+830 AN
-845 KESVVGGSGQPA
+845 GGA
-857 STTAEYSVD
+857 AY
-866 WSVKPLAVSV
+866 
-876 PTGSDPNYIYNGSAQ
+876 GSEDDLQ
-891 TYTFTGW
+891 TE
-898 TAGKNNIA
+898 A
-906 PISVLV
+906 P
-912 KEGDAVISDA
+912 K
-922 ADAAAGTVSL
+922 AAGTYHVVYVVKETDNYKGATAASEEFTISRKQIAKPAYESAAGVSGNAY
-932 TDAGNYTITLSLTD
+932 TSTYNAAQQSIDITGVDAVLSIGGANASIASRTD
-946 TTNFV
+946 TTVTLSAKNV
-951 WADGGDAER
+951 EVSGGNAAAYEVTFSFTDKNNYCWSGTEDDVTDV
-960 EFAFTINKANNDL
+960 AFTWTIQKA
-973 SVTVEN
+973 EN
-979 WTYDDGSA
+979 PITASSDTYAGWSYGTTPTDVSALEAKAKYDNLTIDHAYYAADDFDET
-987 VVPSVSG
+987 SG
-994 NNSGAAVI
+994 KPNSGAAEIEISATTPAGRYVLYLYHEGNDNTFAADKYFAFTVSQATATI
-1002 YTVTGVTDT
+1002 SAAFADGDTLAWTYRDADSAHVLEVTVTVGDTTWQYWYRGETLQNKTEGSPEAIVVQYLDESGNDVTSAVTSDGMYQLPVGGYSVKVSLNTSAMGVSGNFTASEQTVEGISVSPFVVDIPLQEGGGTDPRTFTYQEKDGQGVVQKPTEDTIASSMQSELRGAAYSVTYTDENSANRGNYTLVLQFTGESASNFQWNEETIRTYGNPAAGGLTDEISDT
-1011 SYSQS
+1011 SVTIWYRIASAQFTGLNFSMEGWTYGEEAKDPSYDAIPSDVNSNQIEYTYYEGSSTS
-1016 GSWAEVK
+1016 GTQLSGK
-1023 PVNAGQYTLT
+1023 PKDAGTYCVQIHVPESENYDEIYDAAVFIISPAQLT
-1033 VSVQETDNYNADTS
+1033 VSEGGWTSTADLVYIGSSQEIVIEQLNGIADNDEYGYNDT
-1047 ESVSFTIS
+1047 
-1055 QKGVTVAL
+1055 L
-1063 ASDKEYTYTGAAV
+1063 ASLNISYQYAGANYSSAAA
-1076 NVVLTVD
+1076 
-1083 GPSVDLADNEYFT
+1083 PS
-1096 VVSGYEGT
+1096 
-1104 DAGSYTATIA
+1104 DAGSYTVTATIDND
-1114 WKGNYKENG
+1114 NYYFGELNAPKK
-1123 AADDF
+1123 
-1128 ATAQRSKEVGTWTI
+1128 S
-1142 DPFAVSLPDELA
+1142 VSL
-1154 KTSVYSYNGQFVGTQ
+1154 Q
-1169 QTWKWDNYNGFG
+1169 
-1181 TALQSGTPF
+1181 
-1190 NVTVSASGSGI
+1190 
-1201 AEGGYGSQA
+1201 
-1210 NGQESGCLFATEAGT
+1210 
-1225 YTFTLELTDTKNF
+1225 
-1238 VWASGGTDAKELT
+1238 
-1251 WTIGKAEVSVDVGE
+1251 
-1265 RQLEYDG
+1265 
-1272 NKKAPAN
+1272 
-1279 IVDLNAGDTSVPS
+1279 
-1292 AYQNLYTVTGYAAGT
+1292 
-1307 TSTAVGTT
+1307 
-1315 APNNYGTYYVVIDL
+1315 
-1329 KDGDN
+1329 
-1334 FVWKQEDL
+1334 
-1342 SQDVVSGDRLFI
+1342 
-1354 WYQITGTTYE
+1354 
-1364 ITIGT
+1364 
-1369 ISGWTYGTGTP
+1369 
-1380 SVPTL
+1380 
-1385 SGDTEILQD
+1385 
-1394 VIENYGSAI
+1394 
-1403 TYTYQRQGEGGQW
+1403 
-1416 TTVYEVSYD
+1416 
-1425 AGDASYLLSVVP
+1425 
-1437 AEVAGTAGTYRL
+1437 
-1449 IVDVSE
+1449 
-1455 PSNHNY
+1455 
-1461 AEIVD
+1461 
-1466 KVSNNF
+1466 
-1472 TVSPYTLTEDDIAW
+1472 
-1486 RELSPTYKGSAY
+1486 
-1498 TYGTSAANDVYAR
+1498 
-1511 YYTYTYENG
+1511 
-1520 SYVRSSS
+1520 
-1527 ADAFFSL
+1527 
-1534 TLTSGGDAFTDAD
+1534 
-1547 SYTFTASTESG
+1547 
-1558 NYALSKDLAAKTYTI
+1558 YTI
-1573 ARAELTI
+1573 AQAELTI

-1615 SEGNYTPKDGVLSGT
+1615 SDGNYTPKDGVLSGT

-1673 LQDVHINSLTGEN
+1673 LTISVNKSVSRTYDGEEHSLQAGGSNSIYGS
-1686 ALTYKGA
+1686 
-1693 AYDIKSETGAAAT
+1693 IVKSAVSVNDQAISWKFAT
-1706 AVNPG
+1706 AAFDADG
-1711 NNAVEWWFSESEI
+1711 TITSGGSEI
-1724 TSLPTNETS
+1724 GSVRDVADS
-1733 GIITSLTNVKREADH
+1733 G
-1748 SVGTYT
+1748 T
-1754 IHYYVSAPNHAA
+1754 IYYYVSAPNHAA

-1772 IAITPAELTLTAKDA
+1772 ITIDPAALTLTAKDA

-1804 TVQIDGSA
+1804 IVQIGELA

-1817 GSDTKESVFGSF
+1817 GSDTKESVFASF

-1836 VAEGD
+1836 VADGD

-1849 KESGYIAFDCSTPQ
+1849 TESGYIAFDCSAPQ
-1863 LDNYTVTLQS
+1863 LDNYTVTLQN
-1873 GSFTVSP
+1873 GTFTVSP
-1880 RAITVEIGD
+1880 RAITVTIED
-1889 LQQTYGDSA
+1889 VQQTYGDGAGDYASA
-1898 TAFVYSVTL
+1898 YTVAFTQPA
-1907 TSAGATGNAIFSQDS
+1907 AGVSETPIFGNDS
-1922 EVGVFTLAVYQVGAE
+1922 VFTLAVYDEE
-1937 GGAGSK
+1937 GSQ
-1943 IIPDN
+1943 IVPDN
-1948 KTDVGVYYIVGTAE
+1948 KTNVGVYYIVGSSS

-1967 VTFSGSLNY
+1967 VTFSGSLSY
-1976 NGGTNN
+1976 SSGTNN

-2036 QTGEGAYGEEMSD
+2036 QTGEGAYGEETSD

-2158 KYTISPRHIVVTIE
+2158 KYTISPRPIVVTIE

-2184 LTATEALGTVTGWT
+2184 LTATETLGTVTGRT
-2198 DDGKGAIVPGDAK
+2198 NDGKGAIVPGDAK
-2211 PYRLYIQDYTGGH
+2211 PYRLYIQGYTGGH

-2235 DEEEGSVIDANY
+2235 AEAEEGGAIDANY
-2247 AVTFRGTGSAN
+2247 DVEFRDGTEQAN
-2258 HGVYTVS
+2258 HGVYTVT

-2271 SFTEDTYIATYG
+2271 SFAEDTYTATYG
-2283 TQFDFDAAADAVI
+2283 TQFDFAAAANAVT
-2296 FARGTAGTSGSAFA
+2296 FARGTGGASGSAFA

-2319 NGTAFAVAANGY
+2319 GETKFAVIAVGY
-2331 GVASAAGSA
+2331 SATSAAGSA
-2340 FTMQMTLGS
+2340 FTMQMQLGN
-2349 MTADTLSVGN
+2349 TTERPLRVGN

-2366 TAELTV
+2366 AATLTV
-2372 QQRAIAVTIADKTG
+2372 GQRAITVTIADKTG
-2386 IVYGTNAVADTQLT
+2386 IVYGTNAVANTQLT

-2422 LAVLDA
+2422 LAVYDA
-2428 AGNSV
+2428 EKALV
-2433 ERDTVTP
+2433 ERNSETP
-2440 AGDYFI
+2440 AGEYFI
-2446 VGTTLNDNYAI
+2446 VGKAENNNYAI
-2457 TFIGSQNYEGTGD
+2457 TFIGSQDYNGTGD
-2470 AGLFEIVVSAEGIRV
+2470 AGLFEIVVSADGIRV
-2485 TITNDGATVTYT
+2485 EVKNDGATVTYT

-2512 ALGDLA
+2512 TLGDLA
-2518 GKLQLGAAADNADW
+2518 NTLGITANAANGT
-2532 KDGNPFLWEFH
+2532 DGNPFLWQFSFT
-2543 LNDENGAVI
+2543 DSTTTGSDGMPQFTSSVASIKDVTTQNGGV
-2552 TSLTDV
+2552 
-2558 KDGGG
+2558 
-2563 AYTVWYEVY
+2563 YTVYYIVY
-2572 LPDVPSYAAKTGT
+2572 LPDNLNYAAATGS
-2585 FTVTIQQA
+2585 FTVKVEQA
-2593 ENTWT
+2593 TNDWMVEYG
-2598 QHYSHGGWAYK
+2598 HEGWSYNEQEADASE
-2609 GTEGSGS
+2609 T
-2616 INLAF
+2616 NPLF
-2621 DGLET
+2621 DGLES
-2626 GSRFT
+2626 GSQFT
-2631 PAAAE
+2631 APQAA
-2636 FGTVSY
+2636 FGTAYDKETGTVTGVTF
-2642 TYYGS
+2642 TYYTADTYADGVKIA
-2647 RSGSGT
+2647 
-2653 EGDPYVYGDEKTKD
+2653 DPAT
-2667 FFNNDTPAGTY
+2667 FFNYNTPAGTY
-2678 YVKVEAAGTKN
+2678 YVKVEVAGTDN
-2689 YTALTDHHLLVVS
+2689 YT
-2702 KHVLTVGWEERN
+2702 G
-2714 VPLGTTQNTL
+2714 L
-2724 TGYDTALMSLNE
+2724 TGYYELVVAKHILSVRW
-2736 YSPELTVGTE
+2736 SPENLTIDDGLSGTSVLGYNDRFMTYVAADLTVTASGTSFTAEKPANTGRYGATFIIKDELLANYEWANADGNDAANCTIYFTVSEAENVVTVTITTDVGGTE
-2746 SSQDKTLQVT
+2746 
-2756 FADTTA
+2756 
-2762 GTFYV
+2762 
-2767 TLALNDG
+2767 
-2774 ANYAW
+2774 
-2779 MNPLSSNE
+2779 
-2787 ELCRVSFSVALANN
+2787 
-2801 EVTISADGWTY
+2801 GWTY
-2812 GDVVTVALPGES
+2812 GDSVTFAAYQLGSAGQNGTIVVTATSMQSVSYAYARDVAGVTDGSDSRLVYNISALP
-2824 AGATDRI
+2824 TD
-2831 VITATHVPGDDN
+2831 
-2843 SNVQIAYAY
+2843 
-2852 DDGAAT
+2852 
-2858 EDTANGLSYVMGTLP
+2858 
-2873 TQAGTYWVRVLV
+2873 AGTYWVRAYV
-2885 TGDDTYAM
+2885 TGDIDEGYGNKA
-2893 GEAYAK
+2893 GYAK
-2899 FTIEKFQVAVP
+2899 FTVAKYQVAVP
-2910 EAGAVSSFTYDGG
+2910 TAGALLGGDGG
-2923 VKTYKA
+2923 VYDGSVHTYLPTLDGFTWDTNNYGMA
-2929 EIGAYDW
+2929 VLTLD
-2936 ADETICTAALVKLAN
+2936 N
-2951 GSTETV
+2951 GEQVILRVS
-2957 FTVTGN
+2957 GN

-2969 SYTAVYAL
+2969 GHTAKV
-2977 ADADNYEWASSWN
+2977 S
-2990 EEFGWAIA
+2990 
-2998 KAQLAR
+2998 
-3004 PTIGSSGTDFI
+3004 
-3015 QTEYNPDVTKKLLA
+3015 
-3029 GFNPVTMSFEGA
+3029 PV
-3041 TVGAAYYPEGR
+3041 
-3052 SSYLYA
+3052 
-3058 ENAGTYEITLG
+3058 
-3069 IKDPDNYEWNTDP
+3069 DPDNYVWDDGSAAEKELEWSIEKQTLARPFIGEDGKYSLTTTYSPSTTMQELIGFNAEVMGFAGAAYGSSYYYANDTSYLSAGNAGEYWISISLKYPQNYQWATGD
-3082 GTAKTVLTW
+3082 GYNGEDADAYTRLTW
-3091 TITKAVFP
+3091 TIKKAEFDIADYADIQFAVGEYIYNGQVQYP
-3099 TAGFAFTD
+3099 RLEDAGNLPSGVRLVGYEVTAG
-3107 ETFTYNGLWQH
+3107 NGIDAGEH
-3118 PAIASLP
+3118 
-3125 DGLQPVLSSNGT
+3125 
-3137 YYTVTAEE
+3137 TVTATF
-3145 GIAAGVDA
+3145 A
-3153 GTHTVSVTLYL
+3153 L
-3164 TGTYAQNYT
+3164 TGSHADNYT
-3173 LQAGEDISQITIS
+3173 FAADGNALTQ
-3186 EEYTI
+3186 EYTI
-3191 AQAVISDVTWTV
+3191 DKAVISDVTWTV

-3211 EDQFD
+3211 TDQFD

-3231 KVGVQK
+3231 QVGVQE

-3286 AAGSHIY
+3286 ASGSHTY
-3293 DGLRPTLTEYGFG
+3293 DGQRPTPTEYGFG
-3306 KVAVYGIGGDDL
+3306 KVAVYGIDGDDL

-3391 SPGAAF
+3391 SPGATF
-3397 GDDTFGPAAVTAVS
+3397 GDDVFESAAVTAVD

-3431 ADDGWTTDG
+3431 ADDGWTADG
-3440 TLTNAMHAGSY
+3440 TLTNEMHAGSY
-3451 TVTVSLEEGGNY
+3451 TVTVSLQGGNY
-3463 VLADTVSYIYKVSP
+3463 VLAGDVSYIYSYIYKVSP
-3477 LLVDPALVE
+3477 MLVDPGLVE

-3509 GSAYGLFDYSVAAES
+3509 GSAYDLFDYSVAAES
-3524 GTEAGGYNV
+3524 GTEAGGYSV
-3533 TLIIGNANYL
+3533 TLIIGNVNYL

-3560 YIVAAQPGDISVS
+3560 YIVEAQAEDISVS

-3580 HWGET
+3580 DWGKT
-3585 AASVTASGSVAAIG
+3585 AASVTAGGSVAAIG

-3626 VWNAGDYRVRAQ
+3626 VWNAGDYRVRAE
-3638 AANDNFP
+3638 AASDNFP

-3650 YHEFTVQPG
+3650 YHEFIVQPG
-3659 VYDVSGLA
+3659 VYDVSGLD

-3734 FAGGETAYELTGTLV
+3734 FAGGETTYELTGTLV

-3794 DEMVDAGEYTFTVT
+3794 DEMVDAGEYTFTVA
-3808 GASDQSGAAVDLA
+3808 GASDQSGNAVDLN
-3821 NYMLAGGDV
+3821 NYRLAGGDV

-3858 DQSASVQPSFVGV
+3858 DQSASVQPSFIGV

-3905 LSNTTA
+3905 LSNTEA
-3911 PIFIAKL
+3911 QIFIAKL

-3929 ALGAAEQNLTYTLAP
+3929 ALGAAEQTLTYTLAP

-3955 AAGRVEVSLSRV
+3955 AADRVEVSLSRV

-4023 AVLIA
+4023 AVLTVR
-4028 KEVGGGEIAVPAGIT
+4028 EVGGDEIAVPAGIT
-4043 LWYEGKDNAGNAY
+4043 LWYEGKDNAGAAY

-4065 GSYTVSV
+4065 GSYTVGV
-4072 RVDTQ
+4072 RIDTQ
-4077 DYDVSNADIAVEMTI
+4077 DYDVSNANITVEMI
-4092 ERAEAS
+4092 IGRAAAF

-4116 VDSGAALSHGE
+4116 VEGGAALSHGE

-4134 NAFTT
+4134 NTFTS

-4149 VDAAMSSNYKAAHAE
+4149 VDAAMSCNYKAAHAE

-4208 GTTNAGAAYSGG
+4208 GTTNAGAAFGGG

-4261 SIESWA
+4261 SIEGWA

-4335 LAPDS
+4335 LAPGS
-4340 VRLTIEGWTYG
+4340 VSLTIEGWTYG
-4351 EAPNSPVLTGAPAGA
+4351 EAPNLPVLTGAPAGA

-4491 FNYGWADLAEGE
+4491 YNYGWADLAEGE

-4511 TWEVTLAMHSLLW
+4511 AWEVTLAMHSLLW

-4619 AKAERAEEAVQE
+4619 AKAERAEEAVQA

>member
-27 LARQP
+27 LARPAAEVRAEMGDLAIASVDGQIYDINTIDEIKEMLTVTRVGADEQARPIDEDEYTLTIQYEGEEVTMENGIFPESYFGTDGNRTSAEFTLTVKDASDKTASTTVTVQWAPDTGYAKLSIVPAANASAIYPYTGLTSLASNKYITVYLLTAEEVREGKTTSGFSPVGAVSLSGDLGAPDDAVLGTKYEVELEAEYTGSENVLFDTCRYTVLVTPAAPSNFRYNEDASSVHKLVNGAYAGIVAGDTIEDIVKSALRFNVFYDDNLEQRTIDGTDVHIKGYKYCDENGTVDADAEAFAWGENGYVYMKVTYEECGVTRTAVVGFQLTQSPVTPYDITAENAAAEEQP
-32 AHAAAG
+32 ADRPYGEEQYALVYQYSRVEGEAGEGSPWTVSFANIDTSVAKITQVTKAG
-38 DVTALE
+38 DDSFDGSEVIAAEANSVTLTDVGTYTISLTLQSGGYSWAGMDAATRTITYTVVIEQAELVGTEFTFGGGWTYGEEANLPAEIKLVSRVDEDTTVSFAPPAGATIKVTFTGTPNGGAQQTYSYTYTQGSQPSPGTNVPSLAGSYTVYVEVTGMANYADVTFANSGTNEEFQQKDFTIARKGVVVPELTQERYTYTGDTITAQYSPTTSEQWTASGETSAVNVKEGGYTIVFALNNSNNYCWGT
-44 IVIPDNT
+44 DGSD
-51 RFYVFEDL
+51 DL
-59 ADVKGKI
+59 ADKTLTWYIDKADNEI
-66 TVNAE
+66 TVVSAPGWTYGEAVIKPQITGSTFAE
-71 IEGGSSRQLDA
+71 NTHGLKDWDTATITYQ
-82 SEYVLSVQGRGDMTE
+82 Y
-97 ANGQT
+97 NGQIFDVPENTLGWHVGEYTYTITYTGNKNINDATYTGT
-102 FGNTAAG
+102 FTVAKGQAVIDGTPTIDGWTYGGTANTPSGVTGVTVSGTAITPRPGYYAYYGETNGGVSYGSNTEPVKDEPTDAG
-109 TYTLIVEPADGV
+109 TYYVVYVVEGTDDYIGATAMSEEFIISRKQIAKPAYESLAGVSGNAYTSTYNAAQQSIDITGVDAILSIGGADASIASRTDTAVTLSAKNVKVSGGNAAAYEVTFSFTDKNNYCWSGTADDVADVAFTWTIQKAENPITASSDTYAGWSYGSTPTDVSALQAKAKYDNLTIEHAYYAADDFDETSGKPNSGAAEVEISATTPAGSYVLYLYHEGNDNTFAADKYFAFTVSQATATISAAFADGDTLAWTYRDADSAHVLEVTVTVGDTTWQYWYRGETLQNKTEGSPEALVVQYLDKSGNDVTSAVTSDGMYQLPVGGYSVKVSLNTSAMGVSGNFTASEQTVEGISVSPFVVDIPTFTRENVFVEDTAWHPTVANSGERGAAWDIVYNEGNDSISRGSYWLTLTLQDSTNFVWDAEDLDVYGEGTAAELRDSLTGTNNETAKLFYRITGAIYGDIDFDIEDWTYGDAAKDPTYNALPADKAAEAVITYYKDSISDENRLNAKPTDAGSYIVTIFVPAGNYEEITGSVAFTIGQRELTDVQWSGLTGSYTGSARAASVTGV
-121 QAAGDVRG
+121 TGLATENGFSDTLQSLGLQFTYSGAAFDGTAYGENSAAPVNAGNYTVTAVLNNANYCFAEGGDTVSAEY
-129 TKAIEVRID
+129 TVSKVMLTVKAND
-138 EVIGIEAAYDATAG
+138 AEVIYGGDA
-152 QTVFP
+152 P
-157 HTPYNELQNY
+157 
-167 ITVSLVYAGG
+167 VY
-177 RRLSTNDY
+177 
-185 VLSGDMIAP
+185 
-194 AQIEGGGNTYDVE
+194 
-207 LNVTYNGENFAGE
+207 
-220 EENRKCTVTITG
+220 TVTITG
-232 VTAVAPARIILNGN
+232 FVNGEDEGVLDELPAA
-246 RPTSR
+246 TS
-251 SGESFDEVQSRLTF
+251 
-265 TVNYTDFGS
+265 
-274 NSEVHWNA
+274 A
-282 ENFKWYY
+282 Y
-289 TKYEN
+289 TKQ
-294 GVYEVVTDG
+294 T
-303 TKTAFDWETSNGGL
+303 
-317 ERIAFTYTEGGE
+317 
-329 TIPNDSSTGS
+329 
-339 IIESGGKQYYYV
+339 
-351 EIQLLKEPYPELDI
+351 
-365 VTEYGAYSH
+365 
-374 GNPVADLPYKYG
+374 
-386 EAGVGQEQIVSLGQ
+386 GVGS
-400 QSTTPFNHEIV
+400 
-411 SITSVMRQASQGNS
+411 
-425 QNITEN
+425 
-431 AVVLKGGEQTG
+431 
-442 EVSLTE
+442 
-448 VGTYTITLTLVNDMY
+448 
-463 YWSSLGENGD
+463 
-473 NFITYT
+473 
-479 VTIIP
+479 VTI
-484 AELDLGV
+484 
-491 SFTGK
+491 
-496 TENDEGAAKSGW
+496 
-508 TYGDNV
+508 
-514 TETANGTLSV
+514 
-524 GETEIL
+524 
-530 TVTGNYGDG
+530 
-539 KVTYHFLD
+539 
-547 ASGSEIGTSIPTNA
+547 
-561 GNYYVYVS
+561 
-569 VAASADGRF
+569 
-578 APSSMKPGD
+578 
-587 GTSYTE
+587 
-593 WAVPFIIGKQ
+593 
-603 EVSPYTETTPESDG
+603 
-617 GLMVFDYAVYTGRT
+617 
-631 LTAVENDPN
+631 
-640 DCYSIVTNAGGTDV
+640 
-654 GNYDVVLQLDD
+654 
-665 QNNYRWEGKTATGGA
+665 
-680 DFDNSDAFAQ
+680 
-690 TTVTFRI
+690 
-697 VKAENSLTVTIS
+697 
-709 GWTYGDTA
+709 
-717 AQPAPTVT
+717 
-725 FGEPSYAYYLASDT
+725 
-739 GRENEIENIAEAG
+739 
-752 AGNYVV
+752 
-758 VATVANTDNY
+758 
-768 GTYKDGAWVDT
+768 
-779 VAEAQFTIARQ
+779 
-790 GVDLP
+790 
-795 SGIQTQRTYDYGNT
+795 
-809 LTAWNG
+809 
-815 SLQAYTVSGNTATVT
+815 TVSGGSDNNYAFPA
-830 GDYTVTFTLNDNYQW
+830 YSEDNY
-845 KESVVGGSGQPA
+845 
-857 STTAEYSVD
+857 
-866 WSVKPLAVSV
+866 
-876 PTGSDPNYIYNGSAQ
+876 
-891 TYTFTGW
+891 
-898 TAGKNNIA
+898 
-906 PISVLV
+906 
-912 KEGDAVISDA
+912 
-922 ADAAAGTVSL
+922 
-932 TDAGNYTITLSLTD
+932 
-946 TTNFV
+946 
-951 WADGGDAER
+951 
-960 EFAFTINKANNDL
+960 
-973 SVTVEN
+973 
-979 WTYDDGSA
+979 
-987 VVPSVSG
+987 
-994 NNSGAAVI
+994 
-1002 YTVTGVTDT
+1002 
-1011 SYSQS
+1011 
-1016 GSWAEVK
+1016 
-1023 PVNAGQYTLT
+1023 
-1033 VSVQETDNYNADTS
+1033 
-1047 ESVSFTIS
+1047 
-1055 QKGVTVAL
+1055 
-1063 ASDKEYTYTGAAV
+1063 
-1076 NVVLTVD
+1076 
-1083 GPSVDLADNEYFT
+1083 
-1096 VVSGYEGT
+1096 
-1104 DAGSYTATIA
+1104 
-1114 WKGNYKENG
+1114 
-1123 AADDF
+1123 
-1128 ATAQRSKEVGTWTI
+1128 
-1142 DPFAVSLPDELA
+1142 
-1154 KTSVYSYNGQFVGTQ
+1154 
-1169 QTWKWDNYNGFG
+1169 
-1181 TALQSGTPF
+1181 
-1190 NVTVSASGSGI
+1190 
-1201 AEGGYGSQA
+1201 
-1210 NGQESGCLFATEAGT
+1210 
-1225 YTFTLELTDTKNF
+1225 
-1238 VWASGGTDAKELT
+1238 
-1251 WTIGKAEVSVDVGE
+1251 
-1265 RQLEYDG
+1265 
-1272 NKKAPAN
+1272 
-1279 IVDLNAGDTSVPS
+1279 
-1292 AYQNLYTVTGYAAGT
+1292 
-1307 TSTAVGTT
+1307 
-1315 APNNYGTYYVVIDL
+1315 
-1329 KDGDN
+1329 
-1334 FVWKQEDL
+1334 
-1342 SQDVVSGDRLFI
+1342 
-1354 WYQITGTTYE
+1354 
-1364 ITIGT
+1364 
-1369 ISGWTYGTGTP
+1369 
-1380 SVPTL
+1380 
-1385 SGDTEILQD
+1385 
-1394 VIENYGSAI
+1394 
-1403 TYTYQRQGEGGQW
+1403 
-1416 TTVYEVSYD
+1416 
-1425 AGDASYLLSVVP
+1425 
-1437 AEVAGTAGTYRL
+1437 
-1449 IVDVSE
+1449 
-1455 PSNHNY
+1455 
-1461 AEIVD
+1461 
-1466 KVSNNF
+1466 
-1472 TVSPYTLTEDDIAW
+1472 
-1486 RELSPTYKGSAY
+1486 
-1498 TYGTSAANDVYAR
+1498 
-1511 YYTYTYENG
+1511 
-1520 SYVRSSS
+1520 
-1527 ADAFFSL
+1527 
-1534 TLTSGGDAFTDAD
+1534 
-1547 SYTFTASTESG
+1547 
-1558 NYALSKDLAAKTYTI
+1558 
-1573 ARAELTI
+1573 
-1580 KAVDVPDVVYGTDA
+1580 
-1594 EEVKAKFTVTY
+1594 
-1605 DGLVE
+1605 
-1610 ADRNG
+1610 
-1615 SEGNYTPKDGVLSGT
+1615 
-1630 LDYDCSYT
+1630 
-1638 AASEVDTYDITPR
+1638 
-1651 GVSAKNYKITFEKA
+1651 A
-1665 TLTVKAAE
+1665 TLTVKAAG
-1673 LQDVHINSLTGEN
+1673 LQGVKIDNLTGEN

-1754 IHYYVSAPNHAA
+1754 IYYYVSAPNHAA

-1772 IAITPAELTLTAKDA
+1772 IAITPAELTLTANNI

-1793 DFTADTSINSY
+1793 EIAESACGY
-1804 TVQIDGSA
+1804 TVSGLVGNDRSNQA
-1812 EDTLL
+1812 ELFAKYTAEYSVQVNGKEYAAGVDARSYSGVVTLTNTDEL
-1817 GSDTKESVFGSF
+1817 NGLLPNYSV
-1829 VPSYQAY
+1829 QAP
-1836 VAEGD
+1836 V
-1841 TYNAGDGV
+1841 AGD
-1849 KESGYIAFDCSTPQ
+1849 
-1863 LDNYTVTLQS
+1863 LTVT
-1873 GSFTVSP
+1873 G
-1880 RAITVEIGD
+1880 RAITVEIGNVE
-1889 LQQTYGDSA
+1889 QTYGDGAGDYASA
-1898 TAFVYSVTL
+1898 YSVAFTQPA
-1907 TSAGATGNAIFSQDS
+1907 AGVSGAPIFGNDS
-1922 EVGVFTLAVYQVGAE
+1922 VFTLAVYDKE
-1937 GGAGSK
+1937 GSK
-1943 IIPDN
+1943 IVPDN

-2092 ITLVYNGE
+2092 IKLVYNGE

-2135 LTASFAEDDNA
+2135 LTASFAEDDNT

-2158 KYTISPRHIVVTIE
+2158 KYTVSPRHIVVTIE

-2211 PYRLYIQDYTGGH
+2211 PYNLYIQDYTGGH

-2235 DEEEGSVIDANY
+2235 DTEEGDAIDANY
-2247 AVTFRGTGSAN
+2247 DVTFRGTGSAN
-2258 HGVYTVS
+2258 HGVYTVNS
-2265 PRAVTI
+2265 RAVTI
-2271 SFTEDTYIATYG
+2271 SFAEDTYTATYG
-2283 TQFDFDAAADAVI
+2283 TQFDFAAAANAVT
-2296 FARGTAGTSGSAFA
+2296 FARGTAGTSGDAFA

-2319 NGTAFAVAANGY
+2319 NGTAFAVGAEGY
-2331 GVASAAGSA
+2331 SVTSAAGSA
-2340 FTMQMTLGS
+2340 FAMQMTLGS
-2349 MTADTLSVGN
+2349 TTAGPLSVGN

-2372 QQRAIAVTIADKTG
+2372 QQRAITVTIADKTG
-2386 IVYGTNAVADTQLT
+2386 IVYGTNAVANTQLT

-2422 LAVLDA
+2422 LAVYDA
-2428 AGNSV
+2428 EKALV
-2433 ERDTVTP
+2433 ERNSETP
-2440 AGDYFI
+2440 AGEYFI
-2446 VGTTLNDNYAI
+2446 VGKAENNNYAI
-2457 TFIGSQNYEGTGD
+2457 TFIGSRNYDGTDD

-2512 ALGDLA
+2512 TLGDLA
-2518 GKLQLGAAADNADW
+2518 NTLGLGAYAVNADW
-2532 KDGNPFLWEFH
+2532 TDGNPFLWEFR
-2543 LNDENGAVI
+2543 LNDENGDAI

-2558 KDGGG
+2558 KDDAGS
-2563 AYTVWYEVY
+2563 AYTVWYKVY
-2572 LPDVPSYAAKTGT
+2572 LPDVPGYAAKTGT
-2585 FTVTIQQA
+2585 FTVTIAKA
-2593 ENTWT
+2593 ENDWEA
-2598 QHYSHGGWAYK
+2598 HYGHGGWAYK
-2609 GTEGSGS
+2609 GTEEESN

-2653 EGDPYVYGDEKTKD
+2653 EGDPYVYGDEKAKD

-2678 YVKVEAAGTKN
+2678 YVKVEVAGTKN
-2689 YTALTDHHLLVVS
+2689 YTALTDHHQLVVS

-2714 VPLGTTQNTL
+2714 VSLGTTQNTL

-2736 YSPELTVGTE
+2736 YSPELTLGTV

-2801 EVTISADGWTY
+2801 EVTITANGWTY

-2824 AGATDRI
+2824 AGAADRI

-2858 EDTANGLSYVMGTLP
+2858 EDTASGLSYVMGTLP

-2885 TGDDTYAM
+2885 TGDDQYAM
-2893 GEAYAK
+2893 GEAYTK
-2899 FTIEKFQVAVP
+2899 FTIAKFQVAVP
-2910 EAGAVSSFTYDGG
+2910 EAGAESSFTYDGG

-2936 ADETICTAALVKLAN
+2936 ADETTCTAALVKLAN

-2963 RAIDAG
+2963 RAINAG
-2969 SYTAVYAL
+2969 SYTAAYVL

-2990 EEFGWAIA
+2990 EEFSWVIA

-3004 PTIGSSGTDFI
+3004 PTIGSGGTDFI
-3015 QTEYNPDVTKKLLA
+3015 QTEYDPDVTKQLLA
-3029 GFNPVTMSFEGA
+3029 GFDPVTMSFEGA
-3041 TVGAAYYPEGR
+3041 TVGAAYYPEGG

-3069 IKDPDNYEWNTDP
+3069 IKDPDNYEWKDGP
-3082 GTAKTVLTW
+3082 DTAKTVLTW
-3091 TITKAVFP
+3091 TIAKAEFDIHNYIDDIQFAVGEYIYNGQVQYP
-3099 TAGFAFTD
+3099 RLEDAGNLPSGVRLVGYEVTAG
-3107 ETFTYNGLWQH
+3107 
-3118 PAIASLP
+3118 
-3125 DGLQPVLSSNGT
+3125 NGT
-3137 YYTVTAEE
+3137 DAGEHTVTAIFALT
-3145 GIAAGVDA
+3145 GSHADNYTFAAGGDA
-3153 GTHTVSVTLYL
+3153 L
-3164 TGTYAQNYT
+3164 TQ
-3173 LQAGEDISQITIS
+3173 
-3186 EEYTI
+3186 EYTI
-3191 AQAVISDVTWTV
+3191 AKAVISDVTWTV
-3203 QKHYTYNG
+3203 QRHYTYNG

-3223 LGGSIHEL
+3223 LGGGIHEL
-3231 KVGVQK
+3231 QVGVQT
-3237 FKNYQ
+3237 FKDYK
-3242 EGGYTFTVEG
+3242 EGGYTFTVAG
-3252 FKAGDENAK
+3252 FKTDDENAK

-3306 KVAVYGIGGDDL
+3306 KVAVYGIDGDDL

-3324 KYDQADWEDNMR
+3324 VHDKADWEANMR
-3336 FALLDADGNTP
+3336 FALLDADGNEP
-3347 SAWNVGSYIVT
+3347 SAWNVGSYTVT
-3358 VTGAED
+3358 VTGAEF
-3364 LQNYDVTRIQTGTLE
+3364 LQNYAVTRIQTGTLE

-3397 GDDTFGPAAVTAVS
+3397 GDDVFESAAVTAVD
-3411 GLVNGETIDVLN
+3411 GLVNGETIGELN

-3431 ADDGWTTDG
+3431 ADDGWTADG
-3440 TLTNAMHAGSY
+3440 TLTSEMHAGSY
-3451 TVTVSLEEGGNY
+3451 TVNVSLQGGNY
-3463 VLADTVSYIYKVSP
+3463 VLTGNVSYSYKVSP
-3477 LLVDPALVE
+3477 MLVDPDLVE

-3509 GSAYGLFDYSVAAES
+3509 GSAYDLFDYSVAAES
-3524 GTEAGGYNV
+3524 GTEVGGYRV

-3560 YIVAAQPGDISVS
+3560 RIVAAQAEDISVS
-3573 LPQVSIT
+3573 LPQVSVT

-3612 VKDESGSWVEFTGS
+3612 VKDESGNWVEFTGS

-3638 AANDNFP
+3638 AASDNFP

-3852 FTYNGE
+3852 FTYNGK
-3858 DQSASVQPSFVGV
+3858 DRIASVQPSFIGA

-3890 YTFEV
+3890 YTFAV

-3911 PIFIAKL
+3911 QISIAKL

-3929 ALGAAEQNLTYTLAP
+3929 ALGAAEQTLTYTLAP
-3944 SEAAGVFAADE
+3944 SEAAEVFAADE
-3955 AAGRVEVSLSRV
+3955 AADRVEVSLSRV

-4006 LSITLPADLVYS
+4006 LSIELPADLVYS

-4023 AVLIA
+4023 AVLTVR
-4028 KEVGGGEIAVPAGIT
+4028 EVGGDEIAVPAGIS

-4072 RVDTQ
+4072 RIDTQ
-4077 DYDVSNADIAVEMTI
+4077 DYDVSNADITVEMI
-4092 ERAEAS
+4092 IGRAAAF

-4116 VDSGAALSHGE
+4116 VDSGAVLSHGE

-4149 VDAAMSSNYKAAHAE
+4149 VDAAASCNYKAAHAE

-4177 VSIHGWTY
+4177 VSIDDWTY

-4261 SIESWA
+4261 SIEGWA

-4282 RGNISSVRY
+4282 RDTITSVRY
-4291 EGEGYS
+4291 AGEGYS

-4335 LAPDS
+4335 LAPGS
-4340 VRLTIEGWTYG
+4340 VSLTIEGWTYG
-4351 EAPNSPVLTGAPAGA
+4351 EAPNLPVLTGAPAGA

-4491 FNYGWADLAEGE
+4491 YNYGWADLIEGE

-4524 LIILLFILLLILIVL
+4524 LIVLLFILLLILIAL
-4539 LIVFAKKDHDARARI
+4539 LVVFAKKDHDARARI

-4562 SGADGAADERQNYAL
+4562 SGADGRADERRNHAL

-4619 AKAERAEEAVQE
+4619 AKAERAEEAVQA

>member
-27 LARQP
+27 LARP
-32 AHAAAG
+32 AAEVRAEV
-38 DVTALE
+38 D
-44 IVIPDNT
+44 
-51 RFYVFEDL
+51 DL
-59 ADVKGKI
+59 AIASVDGQIYDINTIDEIKDMI
-66 TVNAE
+66 TVTRVGADGQARPIGEDEYTLTIQDAE
-71 IEGGSSRQLDA
+71 ENTDIMDENLGIFLESYFGTEGNRTSAEFTLTVKDA
-82 SEYVLSVQGRGDMTE
+82 SDKTASKPVTVQWAPDTGYAKLSIVPA
-97 ANGQT
+97 AN
-102 FGNTAAG
+102 ASAIYP
-109 TYTLIVEPADGV
+109 YTGLTSLASN
-121 QAAGDVRG
+121 R
-129 TKAIEVRID
+129 
-138 EVIGIEAAYDATAG
+138 
-152 QTVFP
+152 
-157 HTPYNELQNY
+157 Y
-167 ITVSLVYAGG
+167 ITVYLLTAEEVRDGKTTSGFSPVGAV
-177 RRLSTNDY
+177 SF
-185 VLSGDMIAP
+185 SGDLGAP
-194 AQIEGGGNTYDVE
+194 DD
-207 LNVTYNGENFAGE
+207 
-220 EENRKCTVTITG
+220 
-232 VTAVAPARIILNGN
+232 AVLG
-246 RPTSR
+246 
-251 SGESFDEVQSRLTF
+251 
-265 TVNYTDFGS
+265 
-274 NSEVHWNA
+274 
-282 ENFKWYY
+282 
-289 TKYEN
+289 TKYEVELEAEYTGSENVLFDTCRYTVLVTPAAPTSLLYNIDGSTVHKSAN
-294 GVYEVVTDG
+294 GAYTGIVAGDTIKDIVKSDLNFNVSYALGFRTIDG
-303 TKTAFDWETSNGGL
+303 TDVHIKDYEYCDENGTVDADAEAFAWGENGYVYMKVTYEECGVTQTAVVGFQLTQSPVTPYDITAENAAA
-317 ERIAFTYTEGGE
+317 EEQPADRPYGE
-329 TIPNDSSTGS
+329 
-339 IIESGGKQYYYV
+339 EQYALVYQYSRV
-351 EIQLLKEPYPELDI
+351 E
-365 VTEYGAYSH
+365 
-374 GNPVADLPYKYG
+374 G
-386 EAGVGQEQIVSLGQ
+386 EAGEGSPWTVS
-400 QSTTPFNHEIV
+400 FANID
-411 SITSVMRQASQGNS
+411 TSVAKITQVTKAGDDSFDGSEVIAAEANS
-425 QNITEN
+425 VT
-431 AVVLKGGEQTG
+431 
-442 EVSLTE
+442 LTD
-448 VGTYTITLTLVNDMY
+448 VGTYTISITLQSGGYSWAGMDAATRTI
-463 YWSSLGENGD
+463 S
-473 NFITYT
+473 YT
-479 VTIIP
+479 VVIEQ
-484 AELDLGV
+484 AELVGTE
-491 SFTGK
+491 FTFG
-496 TENDEGAAKSGW
+496 GGW
-508 TYGDNV
+508 TYGEEANLPAKIKLVSRVDEDTTVSFAPPAGATIKVTFTGSPNGGAQQTYSYTYTQGSQPSPGTNV
-514 TETANGTLSV
+514 PSLAGSYTVYVE
-524 GETEIL
+524 
-530 TVTGNYGDG
+530 VTGMANYAD
-539 KVTYHFLD
+539 VTLESCS
-547 ASGSEIGTSIPTNA
+547 AIEGSK
-561 GNYYVYVS
+561 
-569 VAASADGRF
+569 F
-578 APSSMKPGD
+578 QQ
-587 GTSYTE
+587 TE
-593 WAVPFIIGKQ
+593 
-603 EVSPYTETTPESDG
+603 
-617 GLMVFDYAVYTGRT
+617 
-631 LTAVENDPN
+631 
-640 DCYSIVTNAGGTDV
+640 
-654 GNYDVVLQLDD
+654 
-665 QNNYRWEGKTATGGA
+665 
-680 DFDNSDAFAQ
+680 
-690 TTVTFRI
+690 
-697 VKAENSLTVTIS
+697 
-709 GWTYGDTA
+709 
-717 AQPAPTVT
+717 
-725 FGEPSYAYYLASDT
+725 
-739 GRENEIENIAEAG
+739 
-752 AGNYVV
+752 
-758 VATVANTDNY
+758 
-768 GTYKDGAWVDT
+768 
-779 VAEAQFTIARQ
+779 FTIARKAVALPELQ
-790 GVDLP
+790 DENDKQENEELGVIDYP
-795 SGIQTQRTYDYGNT
+795 YTGREITVDYTSETDTAISGGSYAASGTTKS
-809 LTAWNG
+809 TA
-815 SLQAYTVSGNTATVT
+815 A
-830 GDYTVTFTLNDNYQW
+830 GDYTVTFALADKNNTRWASETLPTTPAEDDTADKTLTWYIVKADNEITGVSALGWTYGEAVIKPQIT
-845 KESVVGGSGQPA
+845 GS
-857 STTAEYSVD
+857 TFAENTHDLGD
-866 WSVKPLAVSV
+866 WSAAAI
-876 PTGSDPNYIYNGSAQ
+876 TYRYNGAAFDEQ
-891 TYTFTGW
+891 ADTLGWNVGEYTYTITYAGNANINEATYTGTFTVAKGQAVIAGTPTIDGW
-898 TAGKNNIA
+898 TYGGTANTPSGVTGVTVSGTAITPRPGYYAYYGKTNGGAAYGSEDDLQTEA
-906 PISVLV
+906 P
-912 KEGDAVISDA
+912 E
-922 ADAAAGTVSL
+922 AAGTYHVVYVVKE
-932 TDAGNYTITLSLTD
+932 TDNYKGAT
-946 TTNFV
+946 
-951 WADGGDAER
+951 AAEA
-960 EFAFTINKANNDL
+960 EFTISRKQIAKPAY
-973 SVTVEN
+973 E
-979 WTYDDGSA
+979 SA
-987 VVPSVSG
+987 AGVSG
-994 NNSGAAVI
+994 NAYTSTYNAAQQSIDITGVDAILSIGGTDGSIASRTDTAVTLSAKNVKVSGGNAAAYEVTFSFTDKNNYCWSGTADDVADVAFTWTIKKAENPITASSDTYAGWSYGSTPTDVSALQAKAKYDNLTIEHAYYAADDFDETSGKPNSGAAEIEISATTPAGSYVLYLYHEGNDNTFAADQYFAFTVSQATATISAAFADGDTLAWTYRDADSAHVLEVTVTVGDTAWQYWYRGETLQSKTEGSPEAIVVQYLGEGGSDVTADVI
-1002 YTVTGVTDT
+1002 SDGMYQLPVGNYSVKVTLDTSAVGVSGNFTASEQTVTGISVSPFVVDIPLQEGGGTDPRTFTYQEKDGQGVVQKPTEDTIASSMQSELRGAAYSVTYTDENSANRGNYTLVLQFTGESASNFQWNEETIRTYGNPAAGGLTDEISDT
-1011 SYSQS
+1011 SVTIWYRIASAQFTGLNFSMEGWTYGEEAKDPSYDAIPSDVNSNQIEYTYYEGSSTS
-1016 GSWAEVK
+1016 GTQLSGK
-1023 PVNAGQYTLT
+1023 PKDAGTYCVQIHVPESENYDEIYDAAVFIISPAQLT
-1033 VSVQETDNYNADTS
+1033 VSEGGWTSTADLVYIGSSQEIVIEQLNGIADNDEYGYNDT
-1047 ESVSFTIS
+1047 
-1055 QKGVTVAL
+1055 L
-1063 ASDKEYTYTGAAV
+1063 ASLNISYQYAGANYSSAAA
-1076 NVVLTVD
+1076 
-1083 GPSVDLADNEYFT
+1083 PS
-1096 VVSGYEGT
+1096 
-1104 DAGSYTATIA
+1104 DAGSYTVTATIDND
-1114 WKGNYKENG
+1114 NYYFGELNAPKK
-1123 AADDF
+1123 
-1128 ATAQRSKEVGTWTI
+1128 S
-1142 DPFAVSLPDELA
+1142 VSL
-1154 KTSVYSYNGQFVGTQ
+1154 Q
-1169 QTWKWDNYNGFG
+1169 
-1181 TALQSGTPF
+1181 
-1190 NVTVSASGSGI
+1190 
-1201 AEGGYGSQA
+1201 
-1210 NGQESGCLFATEAGT
+1210 
-1225 YTFTLELTDTKNF
+1225 
-1238 VWASGGTDAKELT
+1238 
-1251 WTIGKAEVSVDVGE
+1251 
-1265 RQLEYDG
+1265 
-1272 NKKAPAN
+1272 
-1279 IVDLNAGDTSVPS
+1279 
-1292 AYQNLYTVTGYAAGT
+1292 
-1307 TSTAVGTT
+1307 
-1315 APNNYGTYYVVIDL
+1315 
-1329 KDGDN
+1329 
-1334 FVWKQEDL
+1334 
-1342 SQDVVSGDRLFI
+1342 
-1354 WYQITGTTYE
+1354 
-1364 ITIGT
+1364 
-1369 ISGWTYGTGTP
+1369 
-1380 SVPTL
+1380 
-1385 SGDTEILQD
+1385 
-1394 VIENYGSAI
+1394 
-1403 TYTYQRQGEGGQW
+1403 
-1416 TTVYEVSYD
+1416 
-1425 AGDASYLLSVVP
+1425 
-1437 AEVAGTAGTYRL
+1437 
-1449 IVDVSE
+1449 
-1455 PSNHNY
+1455 
-1461 AEIVD
+1461 
-1466 KVSNNF
+1466 
-1472 TVSPYTLTEDDIAW
+1472 
-1486 RELSPTYKGSAY
+1486 
-1498 TYGTSAANDVYAR
+1498 
-1511 YYTYTYENG
+1511 
-1520 SYVRSSS
+1520 
-1527 ADAFFSL
+1527 
-1534 TLTSGGDAFTDAD
+1534 
-1547 SYTFTASTESG
+1547 
-1558 NYALSKDLAAKTYTI
+1558 YTI
-1573 ARAELTI
+1573 AQAELTI

-1615 SEGNYTPKDGVLSGT
+1615 SDGNYTPKDGVLSGT

-1665 TLTVKAAE
+1665 TLTVKAAG
-1673 LQDVHINSLTGEN
+1673 LRGVKIDNLTGEN
-1686 ALTYKGA
+1686 ALTYQGA
-1693 AYDIKSETGAAAT
+1693 AYDIETVTGATAT
-1706 AVNPG
+1706 AVNPAQ
-1711 NNAVEWWFSESEI
+1711 NVVTWYFSESEI
-1724 TSLPTNETS
+1724 ASQPTNETQ

-1754 IHYYVSAPNHAA
+1754 IYYYVSAPNHVA
-1766 QTGSVQ
+1766 QRGSVQ
-1772 IAITPAELTLTAKDA
+1772 ITIDPAALTLTAKDA

-1836 VAEGD
+1836 VVEGD

-1849 KESGYIAFDCSTPQ
+1849 TESGYIAFDCSTPQ

-1922 EVGVFTLAVYQVGAE
+1922 EAGVFTLAVYQVGAE
-1937 GGAGSK
+1937 GGAGSSFV
-1943 IIPDN
+1943 PDN
-1948 KTDVGVYYIVGTAE
+1948 KTDVGVYYIVGSSS
-1962 NDNYA
+1962 NLNYDVA
-1967 VTFSGSLNY
+1967 FSGSLSY
-1976 NGGTNN
+1976 NAGANN

-1994 NLDWTDPE
+1994 NLDWTDPK

-2036 QTGEGAYGEEMSD
+2036 QTGEGAYGEETSD

-2077 FAITPYT
+2077 FAITPYM

-2100 EQSGKVSATYQPV
+2100 EQIGKVSATYQPV

-2158 KYTISPRHIVVTIE
+2158 KYTISPRPIVVTIE

-2184 LTATEALGTVTGWT
+2184 LTATETLGTVTGWK
-2198 DDGKGAIVPGDAK
+2198 DDGKGAIVPGDSK
-2211 PYRLYIQDYTGGH
+2211 PYRLYIDGH
-2224 LAVGSHNIFGS
+2224 TAGEKLAVKSYNIFGS
-2235 DEEEGSVIDANY
+2235 AEAEEGGAIDGNY
-2247 AVTFRGTGSAN
+2247 AVTFTDAGQAN
-2258 HGVYTVS
+2258 HGVYTVT

-2271 SFTEDTYIATYG
+2271 SFAEDTYTATYG
-2283 TQFDFDAAADAVI
+2283 TQFDFDAVADQVQ
-2296 FARGTAGTSGSAFA
+2296 FTRGTGGASGSAFA
-2310 SGESFASVL
+2310 DGESFASVL
-2319 NGTAFAVAANGY
+2319 GETQFAVIADGY
-2331 GVASAAGSA
+2331 EYDEAAGST

-2349 MTADTLSVGN
+2349 TTEGPLSVGN

-2366 TAELTV
+2366 AAELTV
-2372 QQRAIAVTIADKTG
+2372 QQRAITVTIADKTD
-2386 IVYGTNAVADTQLT
+2386 IVYGTDAVANTQLT
-2400 ATAALA
+2400 ATVALA
-2406 SGSGE
+2406 SGTGE
-2411 AIVNGDTDVYS
+2411 AIVNGDTEVYS
-2422 LAVLDA
+2422 LAVYDA
-2428 AGNSV
+2428 DKNKVTRGSA
-2433 ERDTVTP
+2433 TP
-2440 AGDYFI
+2440 AGEYFI
-2446 VGTTLNDNYAI
+2446 VGKAENNNYAI
-2457 TFIGSQNYEGTGD
+2457 TFVGSQNYEGTGD
-2470 AGLFEIVVSAEGIRV
+2470 AGLFEIIISADGIRV
-2485 TITNDGATVTYT
+2485 EITNDGATVTYT
-2497 GSPYYLLDEEEGTYG
+2497 GSPYYLLDEEKGTYG
-2512 ALGDLA
+2512 TLGDLA
-2518 GKLQLGAAADNADW
+2518 NTLELGADAVNADW
-2532 KDGNPFLWEFH
+2532 TDGNPFRWEFR
-2543 LNDENGAVI
+2543 LNDEDGDAI

-2558 KDGGG
+2558 KDDAGS
-2563 AYTVWYEVY
+2563 AYTVWYKVY
-2572 LPDVPSYAAKTGT
+2572 LPSVTSYAAKTGT
-2585 FTVTIQQA
+2585 FTVTIAKA
-2593 ENTWT
+2593 ENDWT
-2598 QHYSHGGWAYK
+2598 QHYGHGGWAYK
-2609 GTEGSGS
+2609 GTESGGN

-2653 EGDPYVYGDEKTKD
+2653 EDDPYVYGDEKAKD

-2678 YVKVEAAGTKN
+2678 YVKVEVAGTKN
-2689 YTALTDHHLLVVS
+2689 YTALTDHHQLVVS
-2702 KHVLTVGWEERN
+2702 KHVLTVGWEKRN
-2714 VPLGTTQNTL
+2714 VSLGTTQNTL
-2724 TGYDTALMSLNE
+2724 TGYDTALMSLND
-2736 YSPELTVGTE
+2736 YSSELTLGAE

-2756 FADTTA
+2756 FADTIS

-2767 TLALNDG
+2767 TLALSDS

-2801 EVTISADGWTY
+2801 EVTISANGWTY

-2824 AGATDRI
+2824 AGAADRI

-2858 EDTANGLSYVMGTLP
+2858 EDTANGLSYVMGMLP

-2899 FTIEKFQVAVP
+2899 FTIAKFQVAVP
-2910 EAGAVSSFTYDGG
+2910 EAGAESSFTYDGG
-2923 VKTYKA
+2923 VKTYKG
-2929 EIGAYDW
+2929 EIDASYSW
-2936 ADETICTAALVKLAN
+2936 ADETTCAAALVKLAN

-2963 RAIDAG
+2963 RAINAG
-2969 SYTAVYAL
+2969 SYTAAYVL

-2990 EEFGWAIA
+2990 EEFSWVIA

-3004 PTIGSSGTDFI
+3004 PTIGSGGTDFI
-3015 QTEYNPDVTKKLLA
+3015 QTEYDPDVTKQLLA
-3029 GFNPVTMSFEGA
+3029 GFDPVTMSFEGA

-3069 IKDPDNYEWNTDP
+3069 IKDPDNYEWKDGP
-3082 GTAKTVLTW
+3082 DTAKTVLTW
-3091 TITKAVFP
+3091 TIAKAEFDIHNYIDDIQFAVGEYVYNGQEQYP
-3099 TAGFAFTD
+3099 RLEDAGNLPSGVRLVGYEVTAG
-3107 ETFTYNGLWQH
+3107 
-3118 PAIASLP
+3118 
-3125 DGLQPVLSSNGT
+3125 NGT
-3137 YYTVTAEE
+3137 DAGEHTVTATFALT
-3145 GIAAGVDA
+3145 GSHADNYTFAAGGNA
-3153 GTHTVSVTLYL
+3153 L
-3164 TGTYAQNYT
+3164 TQ
-3173 LQAGEDISQITIS
+3173 
-3186 EEYTI
+3186 EYTI
-3191 AQAVISDVTWTV
+3191 AKAVISDVTWTV
-3203 QKHYTYNG
+3203 QRHYTYNG

-3231 KVGVQK
+3231 QVGVQE

-3306 KVAVYGIGGDDL
+3306 KVAVYDIDGDDL

-3347 SAWNVGSYIVT
+3347 RAWNVGSYIVT

-3411 GLVNGETIDVLN
+3411 GLVAGETIDVLN
-3423 FLYTYTGT
+3423 FLYTYSGT
-3431 ADDGWTTDG
+3431 ADDGWTADG
-3440 TLTNAMHAGSY
+3440 TLTNEMHAGSY
-3451 TVTVSLEEGGNY
+3451 TVTVSLQGGNY
-3463 VLADTVSYIYKVSP
+3463 VLTGNVSYSYKVSP
-3477 LLVDPALVE
+3477 MLVDPDLVE

-3509 GSAYGLFDYSVAAES
+3509 GSAYDLFDYSVAAES
-3524 GTEAGGYNV
+3524 GTEVGGYRV
-3533 TLIIGNANYL
+3533 TLIIGNVNYL

-3560 YIVAAQPGDISVS
+3560 RIVAAQAEDISVS

-3585 AASVTASGSVAAIG
+3585 AASVTAGGSVAAIG

-3604 VNITYLFE
+3604 FNISYLFE
-3612 VKDESGSWVEFTGS
+3612 VKDESGSWVKFTGS
-3626 VWNAGDYRVRAQ
+3626 VWNAGDYRVRAE
-3638 AANDNFP
+3638 AASDNFP

-3667 FADMTLTYDGQA
+3667 FADKTLTYDGQA

-3707 AYTLGGAETDAGTY
+3707 AYVLSAAEADAGTY

-3734 FAGGETAYELTGTLV
+3734 FAGGETTYELTGTLV

-3858 DQSASVQPSFVGV
+3858 DQSASVQPSFIGV

-3890 YTFEV
+3890 YTFAV

-3911 PIFIAKL
+3911 QISIAKL

-4043 LWYEGKDNAGNAY
+4043 LWYEGKDNAGVAY

-4065 GSYTVSV
+4065 GSYTVGV
-4072 RVDTQ
+4072 RIDTQ
-4077 DYDVSNADIAVEMTI
+4077 DYDVSNANITVEMI
-4092 ERAEAS
+4092 IGRAEAF

-4116 VDSGAALSHGE
+4116 VDSGAVLSHGE

-4134 NAFTT
+4134 NTFTS

-4149 VDAAMSSNYKAAHAE
+4149 VDAAMSCNYKAAHAE
-4164 VTISV
+4164 VTITV

-4177 VSIHGWTY
+4177 VTIRGWTY

-4208 GTTNAGAAYSGG
+4208 GTTNAGAPYSGG

-4233 TVAETENYLGGSAS
+4233 TVAETENYLSGSAS

-4261 SIESWA
+4261 SIEGWA

-4400 SAEGY
+4400 SAAGY

-4444 IAVTGY
+4444 TAVTGY

-4491 FNYGWADLAEGE
+4491 YNYGWADLIEGE

-4511 TWEVTLAMHSLLW
+4511 AWEVTLAMHSLLW

-4539 LIVFAKKDHDARARI
+4539 LVVFAKKDHDARARI

-4562 SGADGAADERQNYAL
+4562 SGADGAADERRNHAL

-4619 AKAERAEEAVQE
+4619 AKAERAEEAVQ
-4631 AAAAAQDENLQA
+4631 AATAAAQDENLQA